1 MRAKRASQ
9 RAAALLCAAAL
20 LVNLISTAWAASAF
34 LRVGSASA
42 VPGETRSVYVS
53 GSNLD
58 KLAGVQGIVSYDNT
72 ALELTGAAM
81 VGAFSALGT
90 VNTETAGQVSFNGAC
105 LDGISGSQNI
115 LRLDFR
121 VRPDAAAGEYL
132 LDILI
137 ENAYNTGLGAVP
149 LNGAP
154 GVFTVTEPQS
164 TTKTLYFYSGS
175 SVSTLHKGEQVSI
188 TACTYGSQGLAAG
201 KLEFRYDAALF
212 TYVAA
217 EPLAALS
224 GAVKSL
230 DASRA
235 GYVSA
240 AFASEEEI
248 PGGELLR
255 LTLEAVADVDA
266 DTSVTFA
273 ASELYDT
280 ALAAMN
286 GVGFTQAL
294 TLRKTEVT
302 PETPALRVTMPAA
315 ARTDETITAVA
326 VLDSG
331 SGLAAA
337 DFCISYDTA
346 LLTCTGVK
354 VSAGME
360 SVDGVCIVTNPNFD
374 GGQVKFTFICEK
386 GFVDE
391 AVLLTMTFQPEKEGT
406 VTLTP
411 AIATSAV
418 GADRQPIAL
427 DMCAAS
433 CEVKDPFFEVTFRDE
448 DGTVLSRQSV
458 RYRAAAVP
466 PDAVKAP
473 DEAHHYELAG
483 WGGDYSSITA
493 DAEFTAR
500 YTAIPH
506 TEVVDKAVE
515 PTCTKAGLTEGKHC
529 SVCGEVLVEQ
539 EVVPAKGHTEVV
551 DKAVEP
557 TCTKTGLTEGKHCS
571 VCGEV
576 LVEQTIVPAKGH
588 SWDSGKITIVPTCT
602 GTGVKTYTC
611 TACAA
616 TRTETVSATGH
627 TVVTVA
633 KVEPTCTQPG
643 RAAGTKCS
651 VCGEVLSGLTE
662 IKATGH
668 TEVIDAAVEPTCT
681 KTGLT
686 EGKHCSVCNKVL
698 VKQTIVPAKGHSWDS
713 GKITIAPTC
722 TGTGVKTYTCTACA
736 ATRTETVSA
745 TGHTVVTVAKVE
757 PTCTQPGRAAGTKC
771 SVCGEV
777 LSGLTEIKATGH
789 TEVIDK
795 AVAPTCTKTG
805 LTEGKH
811 CSVCSAVLVEQKVV
825 PAKGHIEVVD
835 KAVEPTCTETGLT
848 EGKHCSVCG
857 EVQVEQEV
865 VPAKGHTEVIDKAV
879 EPTCTETGL
888 TEGKHCSVCGAVLV
902 EQEIVPAKGHTEV
915 IDKTVKPTC
924 TETGLTEGKHCS
936 VCNKVLVKQ
945 TIVPAK
951 GHRWDGGKITAAP
964 TCTGTGVKTYT
975 CTACAATRTETVS
988 ATGHTVVTV
997 AKVEPTCT
1005 QPGRAAGTKCSV
1017 CGEILSG
1024 LTEIKATGHTEV
1036 IDAAVEPTCTETGLT
1051 EGKHCSVCNAVL
1063 VEQRVVPAKGHT
1075 EVVDKAVEPT
1085 CTETGLAEGKHCS
1098 VCNAVLVEQEVVP
1111 AKGHTEVID
1120 KAVEPTC
1127 TETGLTEGKRCSVCG
1142 EVLVKQEVV
1151 PAKGHTEVI
1160 DKAVEPTCTK
1170 MGLTEGKHCS
1180 VCNAVLV
1187 EQKVVPAKRHTE
1199 VIDKAV
1205 APTCTKTGLT
1215 EGKHCSVCSAVLVEQ
1230 EIVPAK
1236 GHIEVVDKA
1245 VEPTCTKTGLTEG
1258 KHCSVCSAVLVE
1270 QEIVPA
1276 KGHTEVVDKAVEPT
1290 CTETGL
1296 TEGKHCSVCG
1306 EVLVEQ
1312 KVVPAKG
1319 HTEVIDKA
1327 VAPTC
1332 TKTGL
1337 TEGKHCSVCGEV
1349 LVEQEVVPAKGH
1361 TEVVDKAVEPTC
1373 TETGLTEGKHCSVCS
1388 AVLVEQEV
1396 VPAKGHTE
1404 VVDKAV
1410 EPTCTKTGLT
1420 EGKHCSVCG
1429 EVLVEQEV
1437 VPALGFTV
1445 SGSVAG
1451 VTDNAM
1457 VTLLKD
1463 GVVAARGD
1471 VRADGG
1477 FLLSGL
1483 RIGAGTYT
1491 LRVDGGGCVAWEM
1504 PVALSDDSGSANV
1517 ACLLRRIGDVNG
1529 DGTGAED
1536 ALQCTLDLQ
1545 TLYDYLALRQVPGSF
1560 CDSADAARN
1569 ELLVRY
1575 FLRLADV
1582 NEDGQVDIL
1591 DYQRLYL
1598 LARNG

>member
-1 MRAKRASQ
+1 MKAKRASR

-42 VPGETRSVYVS
+42 APGETRSVYVS
-53 GSNLD
+53 GSNLEA
-58 KLAGVQGIVSYDNT
+58 LAGVEGIISYDNT

-121 VRPDAAAGEYL
+121 VRPDAAAGDYL

-137 ENAYNTGLGAVP
+137 ENAYNTGLTTVP
-149 LNGAP
+149 LNGVS

-188 TACTYGSQGLAAG
+188 TARTYGSQGLAAG
-201 KLEFRYDAALF
+201 RLEFRYDAALF
-212 TYVAA
+212 TCVAA

-224 GAVKSL
+224 GAMKSL

-255 LTLEAVADVDA
+255 LTLEAAADVDA
-266 DTSVTFA
+266 DTAVTFA

-286 GVGFTQAL
+286 GVGFTRAL
-294 TLRKTEVT
+294 ALRKAEVT
-302 PETPALRVTMPAA
+302 PEVPALRVTMPAA
-315 ARTDETITAVA
+315 ARTNKTITAVA
-326 VLDSG
+326 TLDSG

-360 SVDGVCIVTNPNFD
+360 SVDGVCIETNPKID
-374 GGQVKFTFICEK
+374 GGQVKFTFICAK
-386 GFVDE
+386 GFADGAELV
-391 AVLLTMTFQPEKEGT
+391 TMTFQPKKEGA

-411 AIATSAV
+411 TITTSAV
-418 GADRQPIAL
+418 GADRRPIAL

-506 TEVVDKAVE
+506 TEA
-515 PTCTKAGLTEGKHC
+515 
-529 SVCGEVLVEQ
+529 
-539 EVVPAKGHTEVV
+539 
-551 DKAVEP
+551 
-557 TCTKTGLTEGKHCS
+557 
-571 VCGEV
+571 
-576 LVEQTIVPAKGH
+576 
-588 SWDSGKITIVPTCT
+588 
-602 GTGVKTYTC
+602 
-611 TACAA
+611 
-616 TRTETVSATGH
+616 
-627 TVVTVA
+627 
-633 KVEPTCTQPG
+633 
-643 RAAGTKCS
+643 
-651 VCGEVLSGLTE
+651 
-662 IKATGH
+662 
-668 TEVIDAAVEPTCT
+668 
-681 KTGLT
+681 
-686 EGKHCSVCNKVL
+686 
-698 VKQTIVPAKGHSWDS
+698 
-713 GKITIAPTC
+713 
-722 TGTGVKTYTCTACA
+722 
-736 ATRTETVSA
+736 
-745 TGHTVVTVAKVE
+745 
-757 PTCTQPGRAAGTKC
+757 
-771 SVCGEV
+771 
-777 LSGLTEIKATGH
+777 
-789 TEVIDK
+789 
-795 AVAPTCTKTG
+795 
-805 LTEGKH
+805 
-811 CSVCSAVLVEQKVV
+811 
-825 PAKGHIEVVD
+825 
-835 KAVEPTCTETGLT
+835 
-848 EGKHCSVCG
+848 
-857 EVQVEQEV
+857 
-865 VPAKGHTEVIDKAV
+865 
-879 EPTCTETGL
+879 
-888 TEGKHCSVCGAVLV
+888 
-902 EQEIVPAKGHTEV
+902 
-915 IDKTVKPTC
+915 
-924 TETGLTEGKHCS
+924 
-936 VCNKVLVKQ
+936 
-945 TIVPAK
+945 
-951 GHRWDGGKITAAP
+951 
-964 TCTGTGVKTYT
+964 
-975 CTACAATRTETVS
+975 
-988 ATGHTVVTV
+988 
-997 AKVEPTCT
+997 
-1005 QPGRAAGTKCSV
+1005 
-1017 CGEILSG
+1017 
-1024 LTEIKATGHTEV
+1024 
-1036 IDAAVEPTCTETGLT
+1036 
-1051 EGKHCSVCNAVL
+1051 
-1063 VEQRVVPAKGHT
+1063 
-1075 EVVDKAVEPT
+1075 
-1085 CTETGLAEGKHCS
+1085 
-1098 VCNAVLVEQEVVP
+1098 
-1111 AKGHTEVID
+1111 
-1120 KAVEPTC
+1120 
-1127 TETGLTEGKRCSVCG
+1127 
-1142 EVLVKQEVV
+1142 
-1151 PAKGHTEVI
+1151 
-1160 DKAVEPTCTK
+1160 
-1170 MGLTEGKHCS
+1170 
-1180 VCNAVLV
+1180 
-1187 EQKVVPAKRHTE
+1187 
-1199 VIDKAV
+1199 
-1205 APTCTKTGLT
+1205 
-1215 EGKHCSVCSAVLVEQ
+1215 
-1230 EIVPAK
+1230 
-1236 GHIEVVDKA
+1236 
-1245 VEPTCTKTGLTEG
+1245 
-1258 KHCSVCSAVLVE
+1258 
-1270 QEIVPA
+1270 
-1276 KGHTEVVDKAVEPT
+1276 
-1290 CTETGL
+1290 
-1296 TEGKHCSVCG
+1296 
-1306 EVLVEQ
+1306 
-1312 KVVPAKG
+1312 
-1319 HTEVIDKA
+1319 
-1327 VAPTC
+1327 
-1332 TKTGL
+1332 
-1337 TEGKHCSVCGEV
+1337 
-1349 LVEQEVVPAKGH
+1349 
-1361 TEVVDKAVEPTC
+1361 VDKAVEPTC

-1388 AVLVEQEV
+1388 AVLV
-1396 VPAKGHTE
+1396 K
-1404 VVDKAV
+1404 
-1410 EPTCTKTGLT
+1410 
-1420 EGKHCSVCG
+1420 
-1429 EVLVEQEV
+1429 QEV

-1451 VTDNAM
+1451 ATDNAM

-1517 ACLLRRIGDVNG
+1517 TCLLLRIGDVNG

>member
-42 VPGETRSVYVS
+42 APGETRSVYVS
-53 GSNLD
+53 GSNLES
-58 KLAGVQGIVSYDNT
+58 LAGVQGIVSYDDT

-121 VRPDAAAGEYL
+121 VRPDAAPGDYL

-137 ENAYNTGLGAVP
+137 ENAYNTGLGTVP
-149 LNGAP
+149 LSGAS
-154 GVFTVTEPQS
+154 GVFTVAEPQS

-175 SVSTLHKGEQVSI
+175 SVPALHKGEQVSI
-188 TACTYGSQGLAAG
+188 TARTYGSQGLAAG

-212 TYVAA
+212 TCVAA
-217 EPLAALS
+217 EPLSALS

-230 DASRA
+230 DTSRA

-315 ARTDETITAVA
+315 ARTNETITAVA
-326 VLDSG
+326 VLDRG

-374 GGQVKFTFICEK
+374 GGRVKFTFICEK
-386 GFVDE
+386 GLVDE

-515 PTCTKAGLTEGKHC
+515 PTCTK
-529 SVCGEVLVEQ
+529 
-539 EVVPAKGHTEVV
+539 
-551 DKAVEP
+551 
-557 TCTKTGLTEGKHCS
+557 
-571 VCGEV
+571 
-576 LVEQTIVPAKGH
+576 
-588 SWDSGKITIVPTCT
+588 
-602 GTGVKTYTC
+602 
-611 TACAA
+611 
-616 TRTETVSATGH
+616 
-627 TVVTVA
+627 
-633 KVEPTCTQPG
+633 
-643 RAAGTKCS
+643 
-651 VCGEVLSGLTE
+651 
-662 IKATGH
+662 
-668 TEVIDAAVEPTCT
+668 
-681 KTGLT
+681 
-686 EGKHCSVCNKVL
+686 
-698 VKQTIVPAKGHSWDS
+698 
-713 GKITIAPTC
+713 
-722 TGTGVKTYTCTACA
+722 
-736 ATRTETVSA
+736 
-745 TGHTVVTVAKVE
+745 
-757 PTCTQPGRAAGTKC
+757 
-771 SVCGEV
+771 
-777 LSGLTEIKATGH
+777 
-789 TEVIDK
+789 
-795 AVAPTCTKTG
+795 TG

-811 CSVCSAVLVEQKVV
+811 CSVCSA
-825 PAKGHIEVVD
+825 
-835 KAVEPTCTETGLT
+835 
-848 EGKHCSVCG
+848 
-857 EVQVEQEV
+857 
-865 VPAKGHTEVIDKAV
+865 
-879 EPTCTETGL
+879 
-888 TEGKHCSVCGAVLV
+888 
-902 EQEIVPAKGHTEV
+902 
-915 IDKTVKPTC
+915 
-924 TETGLTEGKHCS
+924 
-936 VCNKVLVKQ
+936 
-945 TIVPAK
+945 
-951 GHRWDGGKITAAP
+951 
-964 TCTGTGVKTYT
+964 
-975 CTACAATRTETVS
+975 
-988 ATGHTVVTV
+988 
-997 AKVEPTCT
+997 
-1005 QPGRAAGTKCSV
+1005 
-1017 CGEILSG
+1017 
-1024 LTEIKATGHTEV
+1024 
-1036 IDAAVEPTCTETGLT
+1036 
-1051 EGKHCSVCNAVL
+1051 
-1063 VEQRVVPAKGHT
+1063 
-1075 EVVDKAVEPT
+1075 
-1085 CTETGLAEGKHCS
+1085 
-1098 VCNAVLVEQEVVP
+1098 
-1111 AKGHTEVID
+1111 
-1120 KAVEPTC
+1120 
-1127 TETGLTEGKRCSVCG
+1127 
-1142 EVLVKQEVV
+1142 
-1151 PAKGHTEVI
+1151 
-1160 DKAVEPTCTK
+1160 
-1170 MGLTEGKHCS
+1170 
-1180 VCNAVLV
+1180 
-1187 EQKVVPAKRHTE
+1187 
-1199 VIDKAV
+1199 
-1205 APTCTKTGLT
+1205 
-1215 EGKHCSVCSAVLVEQ
+1215 
-1230 EIVPAK
+1230 
-1236 GHIEVVDKA
+1236 
-1245 VEPTCTKTGLTEG
+1245 
-1258 KHCSVCSAVLVE
+1258 
-1270 QEIVPA
+1270 
-1276 KGHTEVVDKAVEPT
+1276 
-1290 CTETGL
+1290 
-1296 TEGKHCSVCG
+1296 
-1306 EVLVEQ
+1306 
-1312 KVVPAKG
+1312 
-1319 HTEVIDKA
+1319 
-1327 VAPTC
+1327 
-1332 TKTGL
+1332 
-1337 TEGKHCSVCGEV
+1337 
-1349 LVEQEVVPAKGH
+1349 
-1361 TEVVDKAVEPTC
+1361 
-1373 TETGLTEGKHCSVCS
+1373 
-1388 AVLVEQEV
+1388 
-1396 VPAKGHTE
+1396 
-1404 VVDKAV
+1404 
-1410 EPTCTKTGLT
+1410 
-1420 EGKHCSVCG
+1420 
-1429 EVLVEQEV
+1429 VLVEQEV

-1517 ACLLRRIGDVNG
+1517 ACLLLRIGDVNG

-1545 TLYDYLALRQVPGSF
+1545 TLYDYLALGQVPGSF

>member
-1 MRAKRASQ
+1 MKAKRASR

-42 VPGETRSVYVS
+42 APGETRSVYVS
-53 GSNLD
+53 GSNLEA
-58 KLAGVQGIVSYDNT
+58 LEGVQGIVSYDDT

-90 VNTETAGQVSFNGAC
+90 VNTETDGQVSFNGAC
-105 LDGISGSQNI
+105 LDGISGSQSI

-121 VRPDAAAGEYL
+121 VKADAAPGDYL

-137 ENAYNTGLGAVP
+137 ENAYNTGLVTVTLSGAS
-149 LNGAP
+149 

-175 SVSTLHKGEQVSI
+175 SVSALHKGEQVSI
-188 TACTYGSQGLAAG
+188 TARTYGSQGLAAG

-212 TYVAA
+212 TCVAA

-224 GAVKSL
+224 GAMKSL
-230 DASRA
+230 DTSRA

-240 AFASEEEI
+240 AFASKEEI

-294 TLRKTEVT
+294 TLRKAEVT
-302 PETPALRVTMPAA
+302 PEVPALRVTMPAA

-326 VLDSG
+326 VLDRG

-346 LLTCTGVK
+346 LLTCTGVE

-360 SVDGVCIVTNPNFD
+360 SVDGVCIVTNPKID
-374 GGQVKFTFICEK
+374 GGQVKFTFICAK
-386 GFVDE
+386 GFADGAELV
-391 AVLLTMTFQPEKEGT
+391 TMTFQPKKEGT

-411 AIATSAV
+411 TVTTSAV
-418 GADRQPIAL
+418 GVDRRPIAL

-433 CEVKDPFFEVTFRDE
+433 CEVKDPFFAVTFRDE

-493 DAEFTAR
+493 DAEFTVR

-506 TEVVDKAVE
+506 TEVVE
-515 PTCTKAGLTEGKHC
+515 
-529 SVCGEVLVEQ
+529 
-539 EVVPAKGHTEVV
+539 
-551 DKAVEP
+551 KAVEP

-571 VCGEV
+571 VCNTV
-576 LVEQTIVPAKGH
+576 LVEQKVVPAK
-588 SWDSGKITIVPTCT
+588 
-602 GTGVKTYTC
+602 
-611 TACAA
+611 
-616 TRTETVSATGH
+616 
-627 TVVTVA
+627 
-633 KVEPTCTQPG
+633 
-643 RAAGTKCS
+643 
-651 VCGEVLSGLTE
+651 
-662 IKATGH
+662 GH
-668 TEVIDAAVEPTCT
+668 TEVIDKAVAPTCTKTGLTEGKHCSVCNAVLVEQRVVPAKGHTEVVDKAVEPTCT
-681 KTGLT
+681 ETGLAEGKHCSVCNAVLVEQEVVKAKGHTEVVDKAVEATCTETGLT

-745 TGHTVVTVAKVE
+745 TGHTAVTVAKVE

-789 TEVIDK
+789 TEVIDA
-795 AVAPTCTKTG
+795 AVEPTCTETG

-825 PAKGHIEVVD
+825 
-835 KAVEPTCTETGLT
+835 KAN
-848 EGKHCSVCG
+848 
-857 EVQVEQEV
+857 
-865 VPAKGHTEVIDKAV
+865 GHT
-879 EPTCTETGL
+879 
-888 TEGKHCSVCGAVLV
+888 
-902 EQEIVPAKGHTEV
+902 
-915 IDKTVKPTC
+915 
-924 TETGLTEGKHCS
+924 
-936 VCNKVLVKQ
+936 
-945 TIVPAK
+945 
-951 GHRWDGGKITAAP
+951 
-964 TCTGTGVKTYT
+964 
-975 CTACAATRTETVS
+975 
-988 ATGHTVVTV
+988 
-997 AKVEPTCT
+997 
-1005 QPGRAAGTKCSV
+1005 
-1017 CGEILSG
+1017 
-1024 LTEIKATGHTEV
+1024 
-1036 IDAAVEPTCTETGLT
+1036 
-1051 EGKHCSVCNAVL
+1051 
-1063 VEQRVVPAKGHT
+1063 
-1075 EVVDKAVEPT
+1075 
-1085 CTETGLAEGKHCS
+1085 
-1098 VCNAVLVEQEVVP
+1098 
-1111 AKGHTEVID
+1111 
-1120 KAVEPTC
+1120 
-1127 TETGLTEGKRCSVCG
+1127 
-1142 EVLVKQEVV
+1142 
-1151 PAKGHTEVI
+1151 
-1160 DKAVEPTCTK
+1160 
-1170 MGLTEGKHCS
+1170 
-1180 VCNAVLV
+1180 
-1187 EQKVVPAKRHTE
+1187 
-1199 VIDKAV
+1199 
-1205 APTCTKTGLT
+1205 
-1215 EGKHCSVCSAVLVEQ
+1215 
-1230 EIVPAK
+1230 
-1236 GHIEVVDKA
+1236 EVVDKA

-1258 KHCSVCSAVLVE
+1258 KHCSVCN
-1270 QEIVPA
+1270 
-1276 KGHTEVVDKAVEPT
+1276 T
-1290 CTETGL
+1290 
-1296 TEGKHCSVCG
+1296 
-1306 EVLVEQ
+1306 VLVEQ

-1337 TEGKHCSVCGEV
+1337 TEGKHCSVCNAV
-1349 LVEQEVVPAKGH
+1349 LVEQKVVPAKGH
-1361 TEVVDKAVEPTC
+1361 TEVIDKAVEPTC
-1373 TETGLTEGKHCSVCS
+1373 TETGLTEGKHCSVCGEVLVEQEIVPDKGHTEVVDKAVGS
-1388 AVLVEQEV
+1388 TCTKTGLTEGKHCSVCSAVLVKQEVVKAKGHTEVIDKAVAPSCTKTGLTEGKHCSVCNAVLVEQEI

-1404 VVDKAV
+1404 VIDKAVEPTCTETGLTEGKHCSVCGEVLVEQEIVPDKGHTEVVDKAVGSTCTKTGLTEGKHCSVCSAVLVKQEVVKAKGHTEVIDKAVAPSCTKTGLTEGKHCSVCNAVLVEQEIVPAKGHNWDSGKITAAPTCTKTGVKTYTCTECNATRTETVSATGHTVVTVAKVEPTCTQPGRAAGTKCSICGEVLSGLTEIKATGHTEVIDAAV

-1429 EVLVEQEV
+1429 AVLVEQEI

-1445 SGSVAG
+1445 SGSVVG

-1517 ACLLRRIGDVNG
+1517 ACLLLRIGDVNG

-1582 NEDGQVDIL
+1582 NEDGQVNIL

>member
-1 MRAKRASQ
+1 MKLKRASQ
-9 RAAALLCAAAL
+9 RVAALLCAAAL

-42 VPGETRSVYVS
+42 APGETRSVYVS
-53 GSNLD
+53 GSNLEA
-58 KLAGVQGIVSYDNT
+58 LAGVEGIVSYDNT

-81 VGAFSALGT
+81 VGAFSTMGT

-137 ENAYNTGLGAVP
+137 ENAYNTGLVTVSLSGAS
-149 LNGAP
+149 

-164 TTKTLYFYSGS
+164 TTETLYFYSGS

-188 TACTYGSQGLAAG
+188 TARTYGSQGLAAG

-212 TYVAA
+212 TCVAA

-224 GAVKSL
+224 GAMKSL
-230 DASRA
+230 DTSRA

-302 PETPALRVTMPAA
+302 PEVPALRVTMPAA
-315 ARTDETITAVA
+315 ARTDEAITAV
-326 VLDSG
+326 VTLDSG

-360 SVDGVCIVTNPNFD
+360 SVDGVCIETNPKID
-374 GGQVKFTFICEK
+374 GGQVKFTFICAK
-386 GFVDE
+386 GFADGAELVT
-391 AVLLTMTFQPEKEGT
+391 VTFQPKKEGA

-411 AIATSAV
+411 TVTTSAV
-418 GADRQPIAL
+418 GADRRPIAL

-483 WGGDYSSITA
+483 WSGDYSSITA

-515 PTCTKAGLTEGKHC
+515 PTCTK
-529 SVCGEVLVEQ
+529 
-539 EVVPAKGHTEVV
+539 
-551 DKAVEP
+551 
-557 TCTKTGLTEGKHCS
+557 
-571 VCGEV
+571 
-576 LVEQTIVPAKGH
+576 
-588 SWDSGKITIVPTCT
+588 
-602 GTGVKTYTC
+602 
-611 TACAA
+611 
-616 TRTETVSATGH
+616 
-627 TVVTVA
+627 
-633 KVEPTCTQPG
+633 
-643 RAAGTKCS
+643 
-651 VCGEVLSGLTE
+651 
-662 IKATGH
+662 
-668 TEVIDAAVEPTCT
+668 
-681 KTGLT
+681 
-686 EGKHCSVCNKVL
+686 
-698 VKQTIVPAKGHSWDS
+698 
-713 GKITIAPTC
+713 
-722 TGTGVKTYTCTACA
+722 
-736 ATRTETVSA
+736 
-745 TGHTVVTVAKVE
+745 
-757 PTCTQPGRAAGTKC
+757 
-771 SVCGEV
+771 
-777 LSGLTEIKATGH
+777 
-789 TEVIDK
+789 
-795 AVAPTCTKTG
+795 
-805 LTEGKH
+805 
-811 CSVCSAVLVEQKVV
+811 
-825 PAKGHIEVVD
+825 
-835 KAVEPTCTETGLT
+835 
-848 EGKHCSVCG
+848 
-857 EVQVEQEV
+857 
-865 VPAKGHTEVIDKAV
+865 
-879 EPTCTETGL
+879 
-888 TEGKHCSVCGAVLV
+888 
-902 EQEIVPAKGHTEV
+902 
-915 IDKTVKPTC
+915 
-924 TETGLTEGKHCS
+924 
-936 VCNKVLVKQ
+936 
-945 TIVPAK
+945 
-951 GHRWDGGKITAAP
+951 
-964 TCTGTGVKTYT
+964 
-975 CTACAATRTETVS
+975 
-988 ATGHTVVTV
+988 
-997 AKVEPTCT
+997 
-1005 QPGRAAGTKCSV
+1005 
-1017 CGEILSG
+1017 
-1024 LTEIKATGHTEV
+1024 
-1036 IDAAVEPTCTETGLT
+1036 
-1051 EGKHCSVCNAVL
+1051 
-1063 VEQRVVPAKGHT
+1063 
-1075 EVVDKAVEPT
+1075 
-1085 CTETGLAEGKHCS
+1085 
-1098 VCNAVLVEQEVVP
+1098 
-1111 AKGHTEVID
+1111 
-1120 KAVEPTC
+1120 
-1127 TETGLTEGKRCSVCG
+1127 
-1142 EVLVKQEVV
+1142 
-1151 PAKGHTEVI
+1151 
-1160 DKAVEPTCTK
+1160 
-1170 MGLTEGKHCS
+1170 
-1180 VCNAVLV
+1180 
-1187 EQKVVPAKRHTE
+1187 
-1199 VIDKAV
+1199 
-1205 APTCTKTGLT
+1205 
-1215 EGKHCSVCSAVLVEQ
+1215 
-1230 EIVPAK
+1230 
-1236 GHIEVVDKA
+1236 
-1245 VEPTCTKTGLTEG
+1245 
-1258 KHCSVCSAVLVE
+1258 
-1270 QEIVPA
+1270 
-1276 KGHTEVVDKAVEPT
+1276 
-1290 CTETGL
+1290 
-1296 TEGKHCSVCG
+1296 
-1306 EVLVEQ
+1306 
-1312 KVVPAKG
+1312 
-1319 HTEVIDKA
+1319 
-1327 VAPTC
+1327 
-1332 TKTGL
+1332 
-1337 TEGKHCSVCGEV
+1337 
-1349 LVEQEVVPAKGH
+1349 
-1361 TEVVDKAVEPTC
+1361 
-1373 TETGLTEGKHCSVCS
+1373 TGLTEGKHCSVCS

-1396 VPAKGHTE
+1396 VKANGHTE

-1410 EPTCTKTGLT
+1410 TPTCTKTGLT
-1420 EGKHCSVCG
+1420 EGKHCSVCSS
-1429 EVLVEQEV
+1429 VLVEQEI

-1491 LRVDGGGCVAWEM
+1491 LRVDSGGCVAWEM

-1517 ACLLRRIGDVNG
+1517 ACLLLRIGDVNG

>member
-1 MRAKRASQ
+1 MKAKRASR

-42 VPGETRSVYVS
+42 APGETRSVYVS
-53 GSNLD
+53 GSNLEA
-58 KLAGVQGIVSYDNT
+58 LAGVESIVSYDNT

-121 VRPDAAAGEYL
+121 VRPDAAAGDYL

-137 ENAYNTGLGAVP
+137 ENAYNTGLTTVP
-149 LNGAP
+149 LNGVS

-188 TACTYGSQGLAAG
+188 TARTYGSQGLAAG

-212 TYVAA
+212 TCVAA

-235 GYVSA
+235 GYVPA

-286 GVGFTQAL
+286 GIGFTQAL

-326 VLDSG
+326 VLDRG

-360 SVDGVCIVTNPNFD
+360 SVDGVYIETNPKID

-386 GFVDE
+386 GFADE

-500 YTAIPH
+500 YTAVPH
-506 TEVVDKAVE
+506 TEVVDKAVAPTCTKTGLTEGKHCSVCSAVLVEQEVVKAKGHTEVIDKAVE
-515 PTCTKAGLTEGKHC
+515 PTCTKTGLTEGKHC

-557 TCTKTGLTEGKHCS
+557 TCTKTGLTEGK
-571 VCGEV
+571 
-576 LVEQTIVPAKGH
+576 
-588 SWDSGKITIVPTCT
+588 
-602 GTGVKTYTC
+602 
-611 TACAA
+611 
-616 TRTETVSATGH
+616 R
-627 TVVTVA
+627 
-633 KVEPTCTQPG
+633 
-643 RAAGTKCS
+643 
-651 VCGEVLSGLTE
+651 
-662 IKATGH
+662 
-668 TEVIDAAVEPTCT
+668 
-681 KTGLT
+681 
-686 EGKHCSVCNKVL
+686 
-698 VKQTIVPAKGHSWDS
+698 
-713 GKITIAPTC
+713 
-722 TGTGVKTYTCTACA
+722 
-736 ATRTETVSA
+736 
-745 TGHTVVTVAKVE
+745 
-757 PTCTQPGRAAGTKC
+757 
-771 SVCGEV
+771 
-777 LSGLTEIKATGH
+777 
-789 TEVIDK
+789 
-795 AVAPTCTKTG
+795 
-805 LTEGKH
+805 
-811 CSVCSAVLVEQKVV
+811 
-825 PAKGHIEVVD
+825 
-835 KAVEPTCTETGLT
+835 
-848 EGKHCSVCG
+848 
-857 EVQVEQEV
+857 
-865 VPAKGHTEVIDKAV
+865 
-879 EPTCTETGL
+879 
-888 TEGKHCSVCGAVLV
+888 
-902 EQEIVPAKGHTEV
+902 
-915 IDKTVKPTC
+915 
-924 TETGLTEGKHCS
+924 
-936 VCNKVLVKQ
+936 
-945 TIVPAK
+945 
-951 GHRWDGGKITAAP
+951 
-964 TCTGTGVKTYT
+964 
-975 CTACAATRTETVS
+975 
-988 ATGHTVVTV
+988 
-997 AKVEPTCT
+997 
-1005 QPGRAAGTKCSV
+1005 
-1017 CGEILSG
+1017 
-1024 LTEIKATGHTEV
+1024 
-1036 IDAAVEPTCTETGLT
+1036 
-1051 EGKHCSVCNAVL
+1051 
-1063 VEQRVVPAKGHT
+1063 
-1075 EVVDKAVEPT
+1075 
-1085 CTETGLAEGKHCS
+1085 
-1098 VCNAVLVEQEVVP
+1098 
-1111 AKGHTEVID
+1111 
-1120 KAVEPTC
+1120 
-1127 TETGLTEGKRCSVCG
+1127 
-1142 EVLVKQEVV
+1142 
-1151 PAKGHTEVI
+1151 
-1160 DKAVEPTCTK
+1160 
-1170 MGLTEGKHCS
+1170 
-1180 VCNAVLV
+1180 
-1187 EQKVVPAKRHTE
+1187 
-1199 VIDKAV
+1199 
-1205 APTCTKTGLT
+1205 
-1215 EGKHCSVCSAVLVEQ
+1215 CSVCSAVLVEQ
-1230 EIVPAK
+1230 EIVPA
-1236 GHIEVVDKA
+1236 
-1245 VEPTCTKTGLTEG
+1245 
-1258 KHCSVCSAVLVE
+1258 
-1270 QEIVPA
+1270 
-1276 KGHTEVVDKAVEPT
+1276 
-1290 CTETGL
+1290 
-1296 TEGKHCSVCG
+1296 
-1306 EVLVEQ
+1306 
-1312 KVVPAKG
+1312 
-1319 HTEVIDKA
+1319 
-1327 VAPTC
+1327 
-1332 TKTGL
+1332 
-1337 TEGKHCSVCGEV
+1337 
-1349 LVEQEVVPAKGH
+1349 
-1361 TEVVDKAVEPTC
+1361 
-1373 TETGLTEGKHCSVCS
+1373 
-1388 AVLVEQEV
+1388 
-1396 VPAKGHTE
+1396 
-1404 VVDKAV
+1404 
-1410 EPTCTKTGLT
+1410 
-1420 EGKHCSVCG
+1420 
-1429 EVLVEQEV
+1429 
-1437 VPALGFTV
+1437 LGFTV

-1451 VTDNAM
+1451 ATDNAM

-1483 RIGAGTYT
+1483 QIGAGTYT

-1517 ACLLRRIGDVNG
+1517 DCLLLRIGDVNG

>member
-1 MRAKRASQ
+1 MRAKRASR

-34 LRVGSASA
+34 LRVGSVSA
-42 VPGETRSVYVS
+42 APGETRSVYVS

-58 KLAGVQGIVSYDNT
+58 KLAGVQGIVSYDSA

-132 LDILI
+132 LGILI
-137 ENAYNTGLGAVP
+137 ENAYNTGLVTVSLSGAS
-149 LNGAP
+149 

-188 TACTYGSQGLAAG
+188 TARTYGSQGLAAG

-212 TYVAA
+212 TCVAA
-217 EPLAALS
+217 EPLTALS

-286 GVGFTQAL
+286 GIGFTQAL

-326 VLDSG
+326 VLDRG

-346 LLTCTGVK
+346 LLTCTGVE

-360 SVDGVCIVTNPNFD
+360 SVDGVCIETNPKID
-374 GGQVKFTFICEK
+374 GGQVKFTFICAK
-386 GFVDE
+386 GFADGAELV
-391 AVLLTMTFQPEKEGT
+391 TMTFQPKKEGV

-411 AIATSAV
+411 TVTTSAV
-418 GADRQPIAL
+418 GADRRPIAL

-433 CEVKDPFFEVTFRDE
+433 CEVKDPFFAVTFRDE

-466 PDAVKAP
+466 PDAVKVP

-515 PTCTKAGLTEGKHC
+515 PTCTETGLTEGKHC

-539 EVVPAKGHTEVV
+539 EVVK
-551 DKAVEP
+551 
-557 TCTKTGLTEGKHCS
+557 
-571 VCGEV
+571 
-576 LVEQTIVPAKGH
+576 
-588 SWDSGKITIVPTCT
+588 
-602 GTGVKTYTC
+602 
-611 TACAA
+611 
-616 TRTETVSATGH
+616 
-627 TVVTVA
+627 
-633 KVEPTCTQPG
+633 
-643 RAAGTKCS
+643 
-651 VCGEVLSGLTE
+651 
-662 IKATGH
+662 
-668 TEVIDAAVEPTCT
+668 
-681 KTGLT
+681 
-686 EGKHCSVCNKVL
+686 
-698 VKQTIVPAKGHSWDS
+698 
-713 GKITIAPTC
+713 
-722 TGTGVKTYTCTACA
+722 
-736 ATRTETVSA
+736 
-745 TGHTVVTVAKVE
+745 
-757 PTCTQPGRAAGTKC
+757 
-771 SVCGEV
+771 
-777 LSGLTEIKATGH
+777 
-789 TEVIDK
+789 
-795 AVAPTCTKTG
+795 
-805 LTEGKH
+805 
-811 CSVCSAVLVEQKVV
+811 
-825 PAKGHIEVVD
+825 
-835 KAVEPTCTETGLT
+835 
-848 EGKHCSVCG
+848 
-857 EVQVEQEV
+857 
-865 VPAKGHTEVIDKAV
+865 
-879 EPTCTETGL
+879 
-888 TEGKHCSVCGAVLV
+888 
-902 EQEIVPAKGHTEV
+902 
-915 IDKTVKPTC
+915 
-924 TETGLTEGKHCS
+924 
-936 VCNKVLVKQ
+936 
-945 TIVPAK
+945 
-951 GHRWDGGKITAAP
+951 
-964 TCTGTGVKTYT
+964 
-975 CTACAATRTETVS
+975 
-988 ATGHTVVTV
+988 
-997 AKVEPTCT
+997 
-1005 QPGRAAGTKCSV
+1005 
-1017 CGEILSG
+1017 
-1024 LTEIKATGHTEV
+1024 
-1036 IDAAVEPTCTETGLT
+1036 
-1051 EGKHCSVCNAVL
+1051 
-1063 VEQRVVPAKGHT
+1063 
-1075 EVVDKAVEPT
+1075 
-1085 CTETGLAEGKHCS
+1085 
-1098 VCNAVLVEQEVVP
+1098 
-1111 AKGHTEVID
+1111 
-1120 KAVEPTC
+1120 
-1127 TETGLTEGKRCSVCG
+1127 
-1142 EVLVKQEVV
+1142 
-1151 PAKGHTEVI
+1151 
-1160 DKAVEPTCTK
+1160 
-1170 MGLTEGKHCS
+1170 
-1180 VCNAVLV
+1180 
-1187 EQKVVPAKRHTE
+1187 
-1199 VIDKAV
+1199 
-1205 APTCTKTGLT
+1205 
-1215 EGKHCSVCSAVLVEQ
+1215 
-1230 EIVPAK
+1230 
-1236 GHIEVVDKA
+1236 
-1245 VEPTCTKTGLTEG
+1245 
-1258 KHCSVCSAVLVE
+1258 
-1270 QEIVPA
+1270 A

-1296 TEGKHCSVCG
+1296 TEGKHCSVCNK
-1306 EVLVEQ
+1306 VLVEQ
-1312 KVVPAKG
+1312 EIVPAKG
-1319 HTEVIDKA
+1319 HTEVIDGA

-1332 TKTGL
+1332 TK
-1337 TEGKHCSVCGEV
+1337 
-1349 LVEQEVVPAKGH
+1349 
-1361 TEVVDKAVEPTC
+1361 
-1373 TETGLTEGKHCSVCS
+1373 TGLTEGKHCSVCS

-1396 VPAKGHTE
+1396 VPA
-1404 VVDKAV
+1404 
-1410 EPTCTKTGLT
+1410 
-1420 EGKHCSVCG
+1420 
-1429 EVLVEQEV
+1429 
-1437 VPALGFTV
+1437 LGFTV
-1445 SGSVAG
+1445 SGSVDGA
-1451 VTDNAM
+1451 TDNAM

-1517 ACLLRRIGDVNG
+1517 ACLLLRIGDVNG
-1529 DGTGAED
+1529 DGAGAED

>member
-1 MRAKRASQ
+1 MKAKRASR

-42 VPGETRSVYVS
+42 APGETRSVYVS

-58 KLAGVQGIVSYDNT
+58 KLAGVQGIVSYDDT

-137 ENAYNTGLGAVP
+137 ENAYNTGLGTVS
-149 LNGAP
+149 LSGES

-188 TACTYGSQGLAAG
+188 TARTYGSQGLAAG

-212 TYVAA
+212 TCVAA
-217 EPLAALS
+217 EPLSALS
-224 GAVKSL
+224 GAMKSL
-230 DASRA
+230 DTSRA

-255 LTLEAVADVDA
+255 LTLEAAADVDA

-326 VLDSG
+326 VLDRG

-360 SVDGVCIVTNPNFD
+360 SVDGVCIETNPNFD
-374 GGQVKFTFICEK
+374 GGQVKFTFICAK
-386 GFVDE
+386 GFADGAELVT
-391 AVLLTMTFQPEKEGT
+391 VTFQPKKEGA

-411 AIATSAV
+411 TVTTSAV
-418 GADRQPIAL
+418 GADRRPIAL

-506 TEVVDKAVE
+506 TEVVE
-515 PTCTKAGLTEGKHC
+515 
-529 SVCGEVLVEQ
+529 
-539 EVVPAKGHTEVV
+539 
-551 DKAVEP
+551 
-557 TCTKTGLTEGKHCS
+557 
-571 VCGEV
+571 
-576 LVEQTIVPAKGH
+576 
-588 SWDSGKITIVPTCT
+588 
-602 GTGVKTYTC
+602 
-611 TACAA
+611 
-616 TRTETVSATGH
+616 
-627 TVVTVA
+627 
-633 KVEPTCTQPG
+633 
-643 RAAGTKCS
+643 
-651 VCGEVLSGLTE
+651 
-662 IKATGH
+662 
-668 TEVIDAAVEPTCT
+668 
-681 KTGLT
+681 
-686 EGKHCSVCNKVL
+686 
-698 VKQTIVPAKGHSWDS
+698 
-713 GKITIAPTC
+713 
-722 TGTGVKTYTCTACA
+722 
-736 ATRTETVSA
+736 
-745 TGHTVVTVAKVE
+745 
-757 PTCTQPGRAAGTKC
+757 
-771 SVCGEV
+771 
-777 LSGLTEIKATGH
+777 
-789 TEVIDK
+789 
-795 AVAPTCTKTG
+795 
-805 LTEGKH
+805 
-811 CSVCSAVLVEQKVV
+811 
-825 PAKGHIEVVD
+825 
-835 KAVEPTCTETGLT
+835 
-848 EGKHCSVCG
+848 
-857 EVQVEQEV
+857 
-865 VPAKGHTEVIDKAV
+865 
-879 EPTCTETGL
+879 
-888 TEGKHCSVCGAVLV
+888 
-902 EQEIVPAKGHTEV
+902 
-915 IDKTVKPTC
+915 
-924 TETGLTEGKHCS
+924 
-936 VCNKVLVKQ
+936 
-945 TIVPAK
+945 
-951 GHRWDGGKITAAP
+951 
-964 TCTGTGVKTYT
+964 
-975 CTACAATRTETVS
+975 
-988 ATGHTVVTV
+988 
-997 AKVEPTCT
+997 
-1005 QPGRAAGTKCSV
+1005 
-1017 CGEILSG
+1017 
-1024 LTEIKATGHTEV
+1024 
-1036 IDAAVEPTCTETGLT
+1036 
-1051 EGKHCSVCNAVL
+1051 
-1063 VEQRVVPAKGHT
+1063 
-1075 EVVDKAVEPT
+1075 
-1085 CTETGLAEGKHCS
+1085 
-1098 VCNAVLVEQEVVP
+1098 
-1111 AKGHTEVID
+1111 
-1120 KAVEPTC
+1120 
-1127 TETGLTEGKRCSVCG
+1127 
-1142 EVLVKQEVV
+1142 
-1151 PAKGHTEVI
+1151 
-1160 DKAVEPTCTK
+1160 
-1170 MGLTEGKHCS
+1170 
-1180 VCNAVLV
+1180 
-1187 EQKVVPAKRHTE
+1187 
-1199 VIDKAV
+1199 
-1205 APTCTKTGLT
+1205 
-1215 EGKHCSVCSAVLVEQ
+1215 
-1230 EIVPAK
+1230 
-1236 GHIEVVDKA
+1236 
-1245 VEPTCTKTGLTEG
+1245 
-1258 KHCSVCSAVLVE
+1258 
-1270 QEIVPA
+1270 
-1276 KGHTEVVDKAVEPT
+1276 
-1290 CTETGL
+1290 
-1296 TEGKHCSVCG
+1296 
-1306 EVLVEQ
+1306 
-1312 KVVPAKG
+1312 
-1319 HTEVIDKA
+1319 
-1327 VAPTC
+1327 
-1332 TKTGL
+1332 
-1337 TEGKHCSVCGEV
+1337 
-1349 LVEQEVVPAKGH
+1349 
-1361 TEVVDKAVEPTC
+1361 
-1373 TETGLTEGKHCSVCS
+1373 
-1388 AVLVEQEV
+1388 
-1396 VPAKGHTE
+1396 
-1404 VVDKAV
+1404 KAV

-1517 ACLLRRIGDVNG
+1517 ACLLLRIGDVNG

-1569 ELLVRY
+1569 ELLVQY

>member
-1 MRAKRASQ
+1 MRAKRASR

-42 VPGETRSVYVS
+42 APGETRSVYVS
-53 GSNLD
+53 GSNLEA
-58 KLAGVQGIVSYDNT
+58 LAGVQGIVSYDDT

-105 LDGISGSQNI
+105 LDGISGSQSI

-121 VRPDAAAGEYL
+121 VKADAAPGDYL
-132 LDILI
+132 LNILI
-137 ENAYNTGLGAVP
+137 ENAYNTDRATVTLSGAS
-149 LNGAP
+149 

-164 TTKTLYFYSGS
+164 TTETLYFYSGS

-188 TACTYGSQGLAAG
+188 TARTYGSQGLAAG

-212 TYVAA
+212 TCVAA

-230 DASRA
+230 DTSRA

-240 AFASEEEI
+240 AFASKEEI

-286 GVGFTQAL
+286 GIGFTQAL

-302 PETPALRVTMPAA
+302 LETPALRVTMPAA

-326 VLDSG
+326 VLDRG

-360 SVDGVCIVTNPNFD
+360 SVDGVYIETNPHTD
-374 GGQVKFTFICEK
+374 GGQVKFTFICAK
-386 GFVDE
+386 GFADE

-411 AIATSAV
+411 TVTTSAV
-418 GADRQPIAL
+418 GADRRPIAL

-506 TEVVDKAVE
+506 TEVVDKAVA
-515 PTCTKAGLTEGKHC
+515 PTCTETGLTEGKHC
-529 SVCGEVLVEQ
+529 SVCNAVLVEQ
-539 EVVPAKGHTEVV
+539 EVVKAKGHTEVI

-576 LVEQTIVPAKGH
+576 LVEQ
-588 SWDSGKITIVPTCT
+588 
-602 GTGVKTYTC
+602 
-611 TACAA
+611 
-616 TRTETVSATGH
+616 
-627 TVVTVA
+627 
-633 KVEPTCTQPG
+633 
-643 RAAGTKCS
+643 
-651 VCGEVLSGLTE
+651 
-662 IKATGH
+662 
-668 TEVIDAAVEPTCT
+668 
-681 KTGLT
+681 
-686 EGKHCSVCNKVL
+686 
-698 VKQTIVPAKGHSWDS
+698 
-713 GKITIAPTC
+713 
-722 TGTGVKTYTCTACA
+722 
-736 ATRTETVSA
+736 
-745 TGHTVVTVAKVE
+745 
-757 PTCTQPGRAAGTKC
+757 
-771 SVCGEV
+771 
-777 LSGLTEIKATGH
+777 
-789 TEVIDK
+789 
-795 AVAPTCTKTG
+795 
-805 LTEGKH
+805 
-811 CSVCSAVLVEQKVV
+811 
-825 PAKGHIEVVD
+825 EVV
-835 KAVEPTCTETGLT
+835 K
-848 EGKHCSVCG
+848 
-857 EVQVEQEV
+857 
-865 VPAKGHTEVIDKAV
+865 AKGHTEVID
-879 EPTCTETGL
+879 G
-888 TEGKHCSVCGAVLV
+888 
-902 EQEIVPAKGHTEV
+902 
-915 IDKTVKPTC
+915 
-924 TETGLTEGKHCS
+924 
-936 VCNKVLVKQ
+936 
-945 TIVPAK
+945 
-951 GHRWDGGKITAAP
+951 
-964 TCTGTGVKTYT
+964 
-975 CTACAATRTETVS
+975 
-988 ATGHTVVTV
+988 
-997 AKVEPTCT
+997 
-1005 QPGRAAGTKCSV
+1005 
-1017 CGEILSG
+1017 
-1024 LTEIKATGHTEV
+1024 
-1036 IDAAVEPTCTETGLT
+1036 
-1051 EGKHCSVCNAVL
+1051 
-1063 VEQRVVPAKGHT
+1063 
-1075 EVVDKAVEPT
+1075 
-1085 CTETGLAEGKHCS
+1085 
-1098 VCNAVLVEQEVVP
+1098 
-1111 AKGHTEVID
+1111 
-1120 KAVEPTC
+1120 
-1127 TETGLTEGKRCSVCG
+1127 
-1142 EVLVKQEVV
+1142 
-1151 PAKGHTEVI
+1151 
-1160 DKAVEPTCTK
+1160 
-1170 MGLTEGKHCS
+1170 
-1180 VCNAVLV
+1180 
-1187 EQKVVPAKRHTE
+1187 
-1199 VIDKAV
+1199 
-1205 APTCTKTGLT
+1205 
-1215 EGKHCSVCSAVLVEQ
+1215 
-1230 EIVPAK
+1230 
-1236 GHIEVVDKA
+1236 
-1245 VEPTCTKTGLTEG
+1245 
-1258 KHCSVCSAVLVE
+1258 
-1270 QEIVPA
+1270 
-1276 KGHTEVVDKAVEPT
+1276 
-1290 CTETGL
+1290 
-1296 TEGKHCSVCG
+1296 
-1306 EVLVEQ
+1306 
-1312 KVVPAKG
+1312 
-1319 HTEVIDKA
+1319 
-1327 VAPTC
+1327 
-1332 TKTGL
+1332 
-1337 TEGKHCSVCGEV
+1337 
-1349 LVEQEVVPAKGH
+1349 
-1361 TEVVDKAVEPTC
+1361 
-1373 TETGLTEGKHCSVCS
+1373 
-1388 AVLVEQEV
+1388 
-1396 VPAKGHTE
+1396 
-1404 VVDKAV
+1404 AV

-1517 ACLLRRIGDVNG
+1517 ACLLLRIGDVNG

>member
-1 MRAKRASQ
+1 MKAKRASR

-42 VPGETRSVYVS
+42 APGETRSVYVS
-53 GSNLD
+53 GSNLEA
-58 KLAGVQGIVSYDNT
+58 LAGVQGIVSYDSA

-121 VRPDAAAGEYL
+121 VRPDAAAGDYL

-137 ENAYNTGLGAVP
+137 ENAYNTGLTTVP
-149 LNGAP
+149 LNGVS

-188 TACTYGSQGLAAG
+188 TARTYGSQGLAAG

-212 TYVAA
+212 TCVAA
-217 EPLAALS
+217 EPLSALS
-224 GAVKSL
+224 GAMKSL
-230 DASRA
+230 DTSRA

-255 LTLEAVADVDA
+255 LTLEAAADVDA

-326 VLDSG
+326 VLDRG

-360 SVDGVCIVTNPNFD
+360 SVDGVCIETNPKID
-374 GGQVKFTFICEK
+374 GGQVKFTFICAK
-386 GFVDE
+386 GFADE
-391 AVLLTMTFQPEKEGT
+391 AELVTMTFQPKKEGAA
-406 VTLTP
+406 TLTP
-411 AIATSAV
+411 TVTTSAV

-433 CEVKDPFFEVTFRDE
+433 CEVKDPFFAVTFRDE

-483 WGGDYSSITA
+483 WSGDYSSITA

-506 TEVVDKAVE
+506 TEVV
-515 PTCTKAGLTEGKHC
+515 
-529 SVCGEVLVEQ
+529 
-539 EVVPAKGHTEVV
+539 
-551 DKAVEP
+551 
-557 TCTKTGLTEGKHCS
+557 
-571 VCGEV
+571 
-576 LVEQTIVPAKGH
+576 
-588 SWDSGKITIVPTCT
+588 
-602 GTGVKTYTC
+602 
-611 TACAA
+611 
-616 TRTETVSATGH
+616 
-627 TVVTVA
+627 
-633 KVEPTCTQPG
+633 
-643 RAAGTKCS
+643 
-651 VCGEVLSGLTE
+651 
-662 IKATGH
+662 
-668 TEVIDAAVEPTCT
+668 
-681 KTGLT
+681 
-686 EGKHCSVCNKVL
+686 
-698 VKQTIVPAKGHSWDS
+698 
-713 GKITIAPTC
+713 
-722 TGTGVKTYTCTACA
+722 
-736 ATRTETVSA
+736 
-745 TGHTVVTVAKVE
+745 
-757 PTCTQPGRAAGTKC
+757 
-771 SVCGEV
+771 
-777 LSGLTEIKATGH
+777 
-789 TEVIDK
+789 DK

-825 PAKGHIEVVD
+825 PA
-835 KAVEPTCTETGLT
+835 
-848 EGKHCSVCG
+848 
-857 EVQVEQEV
+857 
-865 VPAKGHTEVIDKAV
+865 
-879 EPTCTETGL
+879 
-888 TEGKHCSVCGAVLV
+888 
-902 EQEIVPAKGHTEV
+902 
-915 IDKTVKPTC
+915 
-924 TETGLTEGKHCS
+924 
-936 VCNKVLVKQ
+936 
-945 TIVPAK
+945 
-951 GHRWDGGKITAAP
+951 
-964 TCTGTGVKTYT
+964 
-975 CTACAATRTETVS
+975 
-988 ATGHTVVTV
+988 
-997 AKVEPTCT
+997 
-1005 QPGRAAGTKCSV
+1005 
-1017 CGEILSG
+1017 
-1024 LTEIKATGHTEV
+1024 
-1036 IDAAVEPTCTETGLT
+1036 
-1051 EGKHCSVCNAVL
+1051 
-1063 VEQRVVPAKGHT
+1063 
-1075 EVVDKAVEPT
+1075 
-1085 CTETGLAEGKHCS
+1085 
-1098 VCNAVLVEQEVVP
+1098 
-1111 AKGHTEVID
+1111 
-1120 KAVEPTC
+1120 
-1127 TETGLTEGKRCSVCG
+1127 
-1142 EVLVKQEVV
+1142 
-1151 PAKGHTEVI
+1151 
-1160 DKAVEPTCTK
+1160 
-1170 MGLTEGKHCS
+1170 
-1180 VCNAVLV
+1180 
-1187 EQKVVPAKRHTE
+1187 
-1199 VIDKAV
+1199 
-1205 APTCTKTGLT
+1205 
-1215 EGKHCSVCSAVLVEQ
+1215 
-1230 EIVPAK
+1230 
-1236 GHIEVVDKA
+1236 
-1245 VEPTCTKTGLTEG
+1245 
-1258 KHCSVCSAVLVE
+1258 
-1270 QEIVPA
+1270 
-1276 KGHTEVVDKAVEPT
+1276 
-1290 CTETGL
+1290 
-1296 TEGKHCSVCG
+1296 
-1306 EVLVEQ
+1306 
-1312 KVVPAKG
+1312 
-1319 HTEVIDKA
+1319 
-1327 VAPTC
+1327 
-1332 TKTGL
+1332 
-1337 TEGKHCSVCGEV
+1337 
-1349 LVEQEVVPAKGH
+1349 
-1361 TEVVDKAVEPTC
+1361 
-1373 TETGLTEGKHCSVCS
+1373 
-1388 AVLVEQEV
+1388 
-1396 VPAKGHTE
+1396 
-1404 VVDKAV
+1404 
-1410 EPTCTKTGLT
+1410 
-1420 EGKHCSVCG
+1420 
-1429 EVLVEQEV
+1429 
-1437 VPALGFTV
+1437 LGFTV
-1445 SGSVAG
+1445 SGSVDGA
-1451 VTDNAM
+1451 TDNTM

-1517 ACLLRRIGDVNG
+1517 ACLLLRIGDVNG

>member
-1 MRAKRASQ
+1 MKAKRASQ

-42 VPGETRSVYVS
+42 APGETRSVYVS
-53 GSNLD
+53 GSNLEA
-58 KLAGVQGIVSYDNT
+58 LAGVEGIISYDNT

-132 LDILI
+132 LGILI
-137 ENAYNTGLGAVP
+137 ENAYNTGLTTVP
-149 LNGAP
+149 LNGVS
-154 GVFTVTEPQS
+154 GVFTVTEPQT

-188 TACTYGSQGLAAG
+188 TARTYGSQGLVAG

-212 TYVAA
+212 TCVAA
-217 EPLAALS
+217 EPLSALS

-230 DASRA
+230 DISRA

-248 PGGELLR
+248 HGGELLR

-326 VLDSG
+326 VLDRG

-337 DFCISYDTA
+337 DFCVSYDTA

-360 SVDGVCIVTNPNFD
+360 SVDGVCIETNPHTD
-374 GGQVKFTFICEK
+374 GGQVKFTFICAK
-386 GFVDE
+386 GFADGAELV
-391 AVLLTMTFQPEKEGT
+391 TMTFQPKKEGV

-411 AIATSAV
+411 TVTTSAV
-418 GADRQPIAL
+418 GADRRPIAL

-448 DGTVLSRQSV
+448 GGTVLSRQSV

-515 PTCTKAGLTEGKHC
+515 PTCTETGLTEGKHC
-529 SVCGEVLVEQ
+529 SVCSAVLVEQ
-539 EVVPAKGHTEVV
+539 EVVPAKGHTE
-551 DKAVEP
+551 AV
-557 TCTKTGLTEGKHCS
+557 
-571 VCGEV
+571 
-576 LVEQTIVPAKGH
+576 
-588 SWDSGKITIVPTCT
+588 
-602 GTGVKTYTC
+602 
-611 TACAA
+611 
-616 TRTETVSATGH
+616 
-627 TVVTVA
+627 
-633 KVEPTCTQPG
+633 
-643 RAAGTKCS
+643 
-651 VCGEVLSGLTE
+651 
-662 IKATGH
+662 
-668 TEVIDAAVEPTCT
+668 
-681 KTGLT
+681 
-686 EGKHCSVCNKVL
+686 
-698 VKQTIVPAKGHSWDS
+698 
-713 GKITIAPTC
+713 
-722 TGTGVKTYTCTACA
+722 
-736 ATRTETVSA
+736 
-745 TGHTVVTVAKVE
+745 
-757 PTCTQPGRAAGTKC
+757 
-771 SVCGEV
+771 
-777 LSGLTEIKATGH
+777 
-789 TEVIDK
+789 DK

-811 CSVCSAVLVEQKVV
+811 CSVC
-825 PAKGHIEVVD
+825 
-835 KAVEPTCTETGLT
+835 
-848 EGKHCSVCG
+848 G
-857 EVQVEQEV
+857 EVLMEQEV

-888 TEGKHCSVCGAVLV
+888 TEGKHCSVCGEVLV
-902 EQEIVPAKGHTEV
+902 EQEI
-915 IDKTVKPTC
+915 
-924 TETGLTEGKHCS
+924 
-936 VCNKVLVKQ
+936 
-945 TIVPAK
+945 
-951 GHRWDGGKITAAP
+951 
-964 TCTGTGVKTYT
+964 
-975 CTACAATRTETVS
+975 
-988 ATGHTVVTV
+988 
-997 AKVEPTCT
+997 
-1005 QPGRAAGTKCSV
+1005 
-1017 CGEILSG
+1017 
-1024 LTEIKATGHTEV
+1024 
-1036 IDAAVEPTCTETGLT
+1036 
-1051 EGKHCSVCNAVL
+1051 
-1063 VEQRVVPAKGHT
+1063 
-1075 EVVDKAVEPT
+1075 
-1085 CTETGLAEGKHCS
+1085 
-1098 VCNAVLVEQEVVP
+1098 
-1111 AKGHTEVID
+1111 
-1120 KAVEPTC
+1120 
-1127 TETGLTEGKRCSVCG
+1127 
-1142 EVLVKQEVV
+1142 
-1151 PAKGHTEVI
+1151 
-1160 DKAVEPTCTK
+1160 
-1170 MGLTEGKHCS
+1170 
-1180 VCNAVLV
+1180 
-1187 EQKVVPAKRHTE
+1187 
-1199 VIDKAV
+1199 
-1205 APTCTKTGLT
+1205 
-1215 EGKHCSVCSAVLVEQ
+1215 
-1230 EIVPAK
+1230 
-1236 GHIEVVDKA
+1236 
-1245 VEPTCTKTGLTEG
+1245 
-1258 KHCSVCSAVLVE
+1258 
-1270 QEIVPA
+1270 
-1276 KGHTEVVDKAVEPT
+1276 
-1290 CTETGL
+1290 
-1296 TEGKHCSVCG
+1296 
-1306 EVLVEQ
+1306 
-1312 KVVPAKG
+1312 
-1319 HTEVIDKA
+1319 
-1327 VAPTC
+1327 
-1332 TKTGL
+1332 
-1337 TEGKHCSVCGEV
+1337 
-1349 LVEQEVVPAKGH
+1349 
-1361 TEVVDKAVEPTC
+1361 
-1373 TETGLTEGKHCSVCS
+1373 
-1388 AVLVEQEV
+1388 
-1396 VPAKGHTE
+1396 
-1404 VVDKAV
+1404 
-1410 EPTCTKTGLT
+1410 
-1420 EGKHCSVCG
+1420 
-1429 EVLVEQEV
+1429 

-1451 VTDNAM
+1451 ATDNAM

-1471 VRADGG
+1471 VRADGV

-1504 PVALSDDSGSANV
+1504 PVALSDDSSSANV
-1517 ACLLRRIGDVNG
+1517 ACLLLRIGDVNG

-1545 TLYDYLALRQVPGSF
+1545 TLYDYLALGQVPGSF
-1560 CDSADAARN
+1560 RDSADAARN

>member
-1 MRAKRASQ
+1 MKAKRASR

-20 LVNLISTAWAASAF
+20 LVNLISTAWAASVF

-42 VPGETRSVYVS
+42 APGETRSVYVS

-137 ENAYNTGLGAVP
+137 ENAYNTGLDTVS
-149 LNGAP
+149 LSGAP

-175 SVSTLHKGEQVSI
+175 SVSTLHKGEQVNI
-188 TACTYGSQGLAAG
+188 TARTYGSQGLAAG

-212 TYVAA
+212 TCVAA
-217 EPLAALS
+217 EPLSALS

-230 DASRA
+230 DTSRA

-240 AFASEEEI
+240 AFASKEEI

-286 GVGFTQAL
+286 GIGFTQAL
-294 TLRKTEVT
+294 TLRRAEVT

-315 ARTDETITAVA
+315 ARTNETITAVA
-326 VLDSG
+326 TLDSG

-360 SVDGVCIVTNPNFD
+360 SVDGVCIETNPKID
-374 GGQVKFTFICEK
+374 GGQVKFTFICAK
-386 GFVDE
+386 GFADGAELV
-391 AVLLTMTFQPEKEGT
+391 TMTFQPKKEGA

-411 AIATSAV
+411 TITTSAV
-418 GADRQPIAL
+418 GADRRPIAL

-506 TEVVDKAVE
+506 TEAVDKAVE
-515 PTCTKAGLTEGKHC
+515 PTCTETGLTEGKHC
-529 SVCGEVLVEQ
+529 SVCNAVLVKQ
-539 EVVPAKGHTEVV
+539 EIVPAKGHTEVV

-571 VCGEV
+571 VC
-576 LVEQTIVPAKGH
+576 
-588 SWDSGKITIVPTCT
+588 
-602 GTGVKTYTC
+602 
-611 TACAA
+611 
-616 TRTETVSATGH
+616 SA
-627 TVVTVA
+627 
-633 KVEPTCTQPG
+633 
-643 RAAGTKCS
+643 
-651 VCGEVLSGLTE
+651 
-662 IKATGH
+662 
-668 TEVIDAAVEPTCT
+668 
-681 KTGLT
+681 
-686 EGKHCSVCNKVL
+686 
-698 VKQTIVPAKGHSWDS
+698 
-713 GKITIAPTC
+713 
-722 TGTGVKTYTCTACA
+722 
-736 ATRTETVSA
+736 
-745 TGHTVVTVAKVE
+745 
-757 PTCTQPGRAAGTKC
+757 
-771 SVCGEV
+771 
-777 LSGLTEIKATGH
+777 
-789 TEVIDK
+789 
-795 AVAPTCTKTG
+795 
-805 LTEGKH
+805 
-811 CSVCSAVLVEQKVV
+811 
-825 PAKGHIEVVD
+825 
-835 KAVEPTCTETGLT
+835 
-848 EGKHCSVCG
+848 
-857 EVQVEQEV
+857 
-865 VPAKGHTEVIDKAV
+865 
-879 EPTCTETGL
+879 
-888 TEGKHCSVCGAVLV
+888 
-902 EQEIVPAKGHTEV
+902 
-915 IDKTVKPTC
+915 
-924 TETGLTEGKHCS
+924 
-936 VCNKVLVKQ
+936 
-945 TIVPAK
+945 
-951 GHRWDGGKITAAP
+951 
-964 TCTGTGVKTYT
+964 
-975 CTACAATRTETVS
+975 
-988 ATGHTVVTV
+988 
-997 AKVEPTCT
+997 
-1005 QPGRAAGTKCSV
+1005 
-1017 CGEILSG
+1017 
-1024 LTEIKATGHTEV
+1024 
-1036 IDAAVEPTCTETGLT
+1036 
-1051 EGKHCSVCNAVL
+1051 
-1063 VEQRVVPAKGHT
+1063 
-1075 EVVDKAVEPT
+1075 
-1085 CTETGLAEGKHCS
+1085 
-1098 VCNAVLVEQEVVP
+1098 
-1111 AKGHTEVID
+1111 
-1120 KAVEPTC
+1120 
-1127 TETGLTEGKRCSVCG
+1127 
-1142 EVLVKQEVV
+1142 
-1151 PAKGHTEVI
+1151 
-1160 DKAVEPTCTK
+1160 
-1170 MGLTEGKHCS
+1170 
-1180 VCNAVLV
+1180 
-1187 EQKVVPAKRHTE
+1187 
-1199 VIDKAV
+1199 
-1205 APTCTKTGLT
+1205 
-1215 EGKHCSVCSAVLVEQ
+1215 
-1230 EIVPAK
+1230 
-1236 GHIEVVDKA
+1236 
-1245 VEPTCTKTGLTEG
+1245 
-1258 KHCSVCSAVLVE
+1258 
-1270 QEIVPA
+1270 
-1276 KGHTEVVDKAVEPT
+1276 
-1290 CTETGL
+1290 
-1296 TEGKHCSVCG
+1296 
-1306 EVLVEQ
+1306 
-1312 KVVPAKG
+1312 
-1319 HTEVIDKA
+1319 
-1327 VAPTC
+1327 
-1332 TKTGL
+1332 
-1337 TEGKHCSVCGEV
+1337 
-1349 LVEQEVVPAKGH
+1349 
-1361 TEVVDKAVEPTC
+1361 
-1373 TETGLTEGKHCSVCS
+1373 
-1388 AVLVEQEV
+1388 
-1396 VPAKGHTE
+1396 
-1404 VVDKAV
+1404 
-1410 EPTCTKTGLT
+1410 
-1420 EGKHCSVCG
+1420 
-1429 EVLVEQEV
+1429 VLVEQEV

-1471 VRADGG
+1471 VRADGS

-1517 ACLLRRIGDVNG
+1517 DCLLLRTGDVNG
-1529 DGTGAED
+1529 DGTGAEN
-1536 ALQCTLDLQ
+1536 ALQCALDLQ
-1545 TLYDYLALRQVPGSF
+1545 ALYDYLALGQVPGSF

>member
-1 MRAKRASQ
+1 MRAKRASR

-42 VPGETRSVYVS
+42 APGETRSVYVS
-53 GSNLD
+53 GSNLEA
-58 KLAGVQGIVSYDNT
+58 LAGVEGIVSYDNT

-105 LDGISGSQNI
+105 LDGISGSQSI

-132 LDILI
+132 LGILI
-137 ENAYNTGLGAVP
+137 ENAYNTGLGTVS
-149 LNGAP
+149 LSGAP
-154 GVFTVTEPQS
+154 GVFTVTEPQT

-188 TACTYGSQGLAAG
+188 TARTYGSQGLAAG

-212 TYVAA
+212 TCVAA

-230 DASRA
+230 DTSRA

-280 ALAAMN
+280 ALVAMN
-286 GVGFTQAL
+286 GVGFTRTLA
-294 TLRKTEVT
+294 LRKAEVT
-302 PETPALRVTMPAA
+302 PEVPALRVTMPAA

-326 VLDSG
+326 TLDSG

-360 SVDGVCIVTNPNFD
+360 SVDGVCIVTNPKID

-386 GFVDE
+386 GFADE

-411 AIATSAV
+411 TVTTSAV
-418 GADRQPIAL
+418 GADRKPIAL

-448 DGTVLSRQSV
+448 DGTVLSWQSV

-506 TEVVDKAVE
+506 TEAVDKAVE
-515 PTCTKAGLTEGKHC
+515 PTCTKTGLIEGKHCSVCNKVLVKQEIVPAKGHTEVVDKAVAPTCTKTGLTEGKHC
-529 SVCGEVLVEQ
+529 SVCNKVLVKQ
-539 EVVPAKGHTEVV
+539 KAVPAKGHTEVV
-551 DKAVEP
+551 DKAVEPTCTETGLTEGKHCSVCSAVLVEQEVVKANGHTEVVDKAVAP

-576 LVEQTIVPAKGH
+576 LVEQEVVKAKGH
-588 SWDSGKITIVPTCT
+588 
-602 GTGVKTYTC
+602 
-611 TACAA
+611 
-616 TRTETVSATGH
+616 TEVIDKA
-627 TVVTVA
+627 
-633 KVEPTCTQPG
+633 VEPTCTETG
-643 RAAGTKCS
+643 LTEGKHCS
-651 VCGEVLSGLTE
+651 VCSAVLVEQEVVPA
-662 IKATGH
+662 KGH

-686 EGKHCSVCNKVL
+686 EGKHCSVCNAVL
-698 VKQTIVPAKGHSWDS
+698 VKQEVVKAYGHTEVVDKAMEPTCTKTGLTEGKHCSVCGEVLVEQEVVKAKGHSWDG

-811 CSVCSAVLVEQKVV
+811 CSGCSAVLVEQEVV
-825 PAKGHIEVVD
+825 PAKGHTEVID
-835 KAVEPTCTETGLT
+835 KAVAPTCTKTGLTEGKRCSVCGEVLVEQEVVKAKGHTEVIDKAVAPTCTETGLT
-848 EGKHCSVCG
+848 EGKHCSVCNT
-857 EVQVEQEV
+857 VLVEQKV

-888 TEGKHCSVCGAVLV
+888 TEGKHCSVC
-902 EQEIVPAKGHTEV
+902 
-915 IDKTVKPTC
+915 
-924 TETGLTEGKHCS
+924 
-936 VCNKVLVKQ
+936 
-945 TIVPAK
+945 
-951 GHRWDGGKITAAP
+951 
-964 TCTGTGVKTYT
+964 
-975 CTACAATRTETVS
+975 
-988 ATGHTVVTV
+988 
-997 AKVEPTCT
+997 
-1005 QPGRAAGTKCSV
+1005 
-1017 CGEILSG
+1017 
-1024 LTEIKATGHTEV
+1024 
-1036 IDAAVEPTCTETGLT
+1036 
-1051 EGKHCSVCNAVL
+1051 
-1063 VEQRVVPAKGHT
+1063 
-1075 EVVDKAVEPT
+1075 
-1085 CTETGLAEGKHCS
+1085 
-1098 VCNAVLVEQEVVP
+1098 
-1111 AKGHTEVID
+1111 
-1120 KAVEPTC
+1120 
-1127 TETGLTEGKRCSVCG
+1127 
-1142 EVLVKQEVV
+1142 
-1151 PAKGHTEVI
+1151 
-1160 DKAVEPTCTK
+1160 
-1170 MGLTEGKHCS
+1170 
-1180 VCNAVLV
+1180 
-1187 EQKVVPAKRHTE
+1187 
-1199 VIDKAV
+1199 
-1205 APTCTKTGLT
+1205 
-1215 EGKHCSVCSAVLVEQ
+1215 SAVLV
-1230 EIVPAK
+1230 K
-1236 GHIEVVDKA
+1236 
-1245 VEPTCTKTGLTEG
+1245 
-1258 KHCSVCSAVLVE
+1258 
-1270 QEIVPA
+1270 
-1276 KGHTEVVDKAVEPT
+1276 
-1290 CTETGL
+1290 
-1296 TEGKHCSVCG
+1296 
-1306 EVLVEQ
+1306 
-1312 KVVPAKG
+1312 
-1319 HTEVIDKA
+1319 
-1327 VAPTC
+1327 
-1332 TKTGL
+1332 
-1337 TEGKHCSVCGEV
+1337 
-1349 LVEQEVVPAKGH
+1349 QEVVPAKGH
-1361 TEVVDKAVEPTC
+1361 TEVVDKAV
-1373 TETGLTEGKHCSVCS
+1373 
-1388 AVLVEQEV
+1388 A
-1396 VPAKGHTE
+1396 
-1404 VVDKAV
+1404 
-1410 EPTCTKTGLT
+1410 PTCTKTGLT

-1445 SGSVAG
+1445 SGSVDGA
-1451 VTDNAM
+1451 TDNAM

>member
-34 LRVGSASA
+34 LQVGSASA
-42 VPGETRSVYVS
+42 APGETRSVYVS
-53 GSNLD
+53 GSNLEA
-58 KLAGVQGIVSYDNT
+58 LAGVQGIVSYDDT

-90 VNTETAGQVSFNGAC
+90 VNTETAGQVSFNGTC

-137 ENAYNTGLGAVP
+137 ENAYNTGLVTVP
-149 LNGAP
+149 LSGAS
-154 GVFTVTEPQS
+154 GVFAVTEPQS

-188 TACTYGSQGLAAG
+188 TARTYGSQGLAAG

-212 TYVAA
+212 TCVAA

-230 DASRA
+230 DTSRA

-286 GVGFTQAL
+286 GIGFTRTL

-326 VLDSG
+326 VLDRG

-360 SVDGVCIVTNPNFD
+360 SVDGVYIETNPHTD
-374 GGQVKFTFICEK
+374 GGQVKFTFICAK
-386 GFVDE
+386 GFADGAELV
-391 AVLLTMTFQPEKEGT
+391 TMTFQPKKEGA

-411 AIATSAV
+411 TVTTSAV
-418 GADRQPIAL
+418 GADRRPIAL

-433 CEVKDPFFEVTFRDE
+433 CEVKDPFFAVTFRDE

-483 WGGDYSSITA
+483 WSGDYSSITA
-493 DAEFTAR
+493 DAEFTAQ
-500 YTAIPH
+500 YTA
-506 TEVVDKAVE
+506 
-515 PTCTKAGLTEGKHC
+515 
-529 SVCGEVLVEQ
+529 
-539 EVVPAKGHTEVV
+539 VP
-551 DKAVEP
+551 
-557 TCTKTGLTEGKHCS
+557 
-571 VCGEV
+571 
-576 LVEQTIVPAKGH
+576 
-588 SWDSGKITIVPTCT
+588 
-602 GTGVKTYTC
+602 
-611 TACAA
+611 
-616 TRTETVSATGH
+616 
-627 TVVTVA
+627 
-633 KVEPTCTQPG
+633 
-643 RAAGTKCS
+643 
-651 VCGEVLSGLTE
+651 
-662 IKATGH
+662 
-668 TEVIDAAVEPTCT
+668 
-681 KTGLT
+681 
-686 EGKHCSVCNKVL
+686 
-698 VKQTIVPAKGHSWDS
+698 
-713 GKITIAPTC
+713 
-722 TGTGVKTYTCTACA
+722 
-736 ATRTETVSA
+736 
-745 TGHTVVTVAKVE
+745 
-757 PTCTQPGRAAGTKC
+757 
-771 SVCGEV
+771 
-777 LSGLTEIKATGH
+777 H

-795 AVAPTCTKTG
+795 AVAPTCT
-805 LTEGKH
+805 E
-811 CSVCSAVLVEQKVV
+811 
-825 PAKGHIEVVD
+825 
-835 KAVEPTCTETGLT
+835 
-848 EGKHCSVCG
+848 
-857 EVQVEQEV
+857 
-865 VPAKGHTEVIDKAV
+865 
-879 EPTCTETGL
+879 
-888 TEGKHCSVCGAVLV
+888 
-902 EQEIVPAKGHTEV
+902 
-915 IDKTVKPTC
+915 
-924 TETGLTEGKHCS
+924 
-936 VCNKVLVKQ
+936 
-945 TIVPAK
+945 
-951 GHRWDGGKITAAP
+951 
-964 TCTGTGVKTYT
+964 
-975 CTACAATRTETVS
+975 
-988 ATGHTVVTV
+988 
-997 AKVEPTCT
+997 
-1005 QPGRAAGTKCSV
+1005 
-1017 CGEILSG
+1017 
-1024 LTEIKATGHTEV
+1024 
-1036 IDAAVEPTCTETGLT
+1036 
-1051 EGKHCSVCNAVL
+1051 
-1063 VEQRVVPAKGHT
+1063 
-1075 EVVDKAVEPT
+1075 
-1085 CTETGLAEGKHCS
+1085 
-1098 VCNAVLVEQEVVP
+1098 
-1111 AKGHTEVID
+1111 
-1120 KAVEPTC
+1120 
-1127 TETGLTEGKRCSVCG
+1127 
-1142 EVLVKQEVV
+1142 
-1151 PAKGHTEVI
+1151 
-1160 DKAVEPTCTK
+1160 
-1170 MGLTEGKHCS
+1170 
-1180 VCNAVLV
+1180 
-1187 EQKVVPAKRHTE
+1187 
-1199 VIDKAV
+1199 
-1205 APTCTKTGLT
+1205 
-1215 EGKHCSVCSAVLVEQ
+1215 
-1230 EIVPAK
+1230 
-1236 GHIEVVDKA
+1236 
-1245 VEPTCTKTGLTEG
+1245 
-1258 KHCSVCSAVLVE
+1258 
-1270 QEIVPA
+1270 
-1276 KGHTEVVDKAVEPT
+1276 
-1290 CTETGL
+1290 
-1296 TEGKHCSVCG
+1296 
-1306 EVLVEQ
+1306 
-1312 KVVPAKG
+1312 
-1319 HTEVIDKA
+1319 
-1327 VAPTC
+1327 
-1332 TKTGL
+1332 
-1337 TEGKHCSVCGEV
+1337 
-1349 LVEQEVVPAKGH
+1349 
-1361 TEVVDKAVEPTC
+1361 
-1373 TETGLTEGKHCSVCS
+1373 
-1388 AVLVEQEV
+1388 
-1396 VPAKGHTE
+1396 
-1404 VVDKAV
+1404 
-1410 EPTCTKTGLT
+1410 TGLT

-1517 ACLLRRIGDVNG
+1517 ACLLLRIGDVNG

-1598 LARNG
+1598 LVRNG

>member
-1 MRAKRASQ
+1 MRAKRASR

-42 VPGETRSVYVS
+42 APGETRSVYVS
-53 GSNLD
+53 GSNLEA
-58 KLAGVQGIVSYDNT
+58 LAGVEGIVSYDDT

-90 VNTETAGQVSFNGAC
+90 VNAETAGQVSFNGAC
-105 LDGISGSQNI
+105 LDGISGSQSI

-121 VRPDAAAGEYL
+121 VRPDAAAGDYL

-137 ENAYNTGLGAVP
+137 ENAYNTGLVAVP
-149 LNGAP
+149 LSGAS

-188 TACTYGSQGLAAG
+188 TARTYGSQGLAAG

-212 TYVAA
+212 TCVAA
-217 EPLAALS
+217 EPLSALS
-224 GAVKSL
+224 GAMKSL

-255 LTLEAVADVDA
+255 LTLEAAADVDA

-286 GVGFTQAL
+286 GVGFTRTLA
-294 TLRKTEVT
+294 LRKAEVT
-302 PETPALRVTMPAA
+302 PEVPALRVTMPAA
-315 ARTDETITAVA
+315 ARTDETITAV
-326 VLDSG
+326 VTLDSG

-360 SVDGVCIVTNPNFD
+360 SVDGVCIETNPHTD
-374 GGQVKFTFICEK
+374 GGQVKFTFICAK
-386 GFVDE
+386 GFADGAELVT
-391 AVLLTMTFQPEKEGT
+391 VTFQPKKEGA

-411 AIATSAV
+411 TIATSAV
-418 GADRQPIAL
+418 GADRRPIAL

-448 DGTVLSRQSV
+448 GGAVLSRQSV

-466 PDAVKAP
+466 PDALKAP

-515 PTCTKAGLTEGKHC
+515 PTCTK
-529 SVCGEVLVEQ
+529 
-539 EVVPAKGHTEVV
+539 
-551 DKAVEP
+551 
-557 TCTKTGLTEGKHCS
+557 
-571 VCGEV
+571 
-576 LVEQTIVPAKGH
+576 
-588 SWDSGKITIVPTCT
+588 
-602 GTGVKTYTC
+602 
-611 TACAA
+611 
-616 TRTETVSATGH
+616 
-627 TVVTVA
+627 
-633 KVEPTCTQPG
+633 
-643 RAAGTKCS
+643 
-651 VCGEVLSGLTE
+651 
-662 IKATGH
+662 
-668 TEVIDAAVEPTCT
+668 
-681 KTGLT
+681 TGLT
-686 EGKHCSVCNKVL
+686 EGKHCSVCNAVL
-698 VKQTIVPAKGHSWDS
+698 VEQEVVKAK
-713 GKITIAPTC
+713 
-722 TGTGVKTYTCTACA
+722 
-736 ATRTETVSA
+736 
-745 TGHTVVTVAKVE
+745 
-757 PTCTQPGRAAGTKC
+757 
-771 SVCGEV
+771 
-777 LSGLTEIKATGH
+777 GH

-795 AVAPTCTKTG
+795 AVGPTCTKTG

-825 PAKGHIEVVD
+825 PAKGH
-835 KAVEPTCTETGLT
+835 
-848 EGKHCSVCG
+848 
-857 EVQVEQEV
+857 
-865 VPAKGHTEVIDKAV
+865 
-879 EPTCTETGL
+879 
-888 TEGKHCSVCGAVLV
+888 
-902 EQEIVPAKGHTEV
+902 
-915 IDKTVKPTC
+915 
-924 TETGLTEGKHCS
+924 
-936 VCNKVLVKQ
+936 
-945 TIVPAK
+945 
-951 GHRWDGGKITAAP
+951 
-964 TCTGTGVKTYT
+964 
-975 CTACAATRTETVS
+975 
-988 ATGHTVVTV
+988 
-997 AKVEPTCT
+997 
-1005 QPGRAAGTKCSV
+1005 
-1017 CGEILSG
+1017 
-1024 LTEIKATGHTEV
+1024 
-1036 IDAAVEPTCTETGLT
+1036 
-1051 EGKHCSVCNAVL
+1051 
-1063 VEQRVVPAKGHT
+1063 T

-1085 CTETGLAEGKHCS
+1085 CT
-1098 VCNAVLVEQEVVP
+1098 
-1111 AKGHTEVID
+1111 
-1120 KAVEPTC
+1120 KA
-1127 TETGLTEGKRCSVCG
+1127 
-1142 EVLVKQEVV
+1142 
-1151 PAKGHTEVI
+1151 
-1160 DKAVEPTCTK
+1160 
-1170 MGLTEGKHCS
+1170 
-1180 VCNAVLV
+1180 
-1187 EQKVVPAKRHTE
+1187 
-1199 VIDKAV
+1199 
-1205 APTCTKTGLT
+1205 GLT
-1215 EGKHCSVCSAVLVEQ
+1215 EGKHCSVCSAVLV
-1230 EIVPAK
+1230 K
-1236 GHIEVVDKA
+1236 
-1245 VEPTCTKTGLTEG
+1245 
-1258 KHCSVCSAVLVE
+1258 
-1270 QEIVPA
+1270 
-1276 KGHTEVVDKAVEPT
+1276 
-1290 CTETGL
+1290 
-1296 TEGKHCSVCG
+1296 
-1306 EVLVEQ
+1306 
-1312 KVVPAKG
+1312 
-1319 HTEVIDKA
+1319 
-1327 VAPTC
+1327 
-1332 TKTGL
+1332 
-1337 TEGKHCSVCGEV
+1337 
-1349 LVEQEVVPAKGH
+1349 
-1361 TEVVDKAVEPTC
+1361 
-1373 TETGLTEGKHCSVCS
+1373 
-1388 AVLVEQEV
+1388 
-1396 VPAKGHTE
+1396 
-1404 VVDKAV
+1404 
-1410 EPTCTKTGLT
+1410 
-1420 EGKHCSVCG
+1420 
-1429 EVLVEQEV
+1429 QEV

-1451 VTDNAM
+1451 ATDNAM

-1517 ACLLRRIGDVNG
+1517 ACLLLRIGDVNG

-1545 TLYDYLALRQVPGSF
+1545 TLYDYLALGQVPGSF

>member
-1 MRAKRASQ
+1 MKAKRASQ

-42 VPGETRSVYVS
+42 APGETRSVYVS

-58 KLAGVQGIVSYDNT
+58 KLAGVQGIVSYDSA

-90 VNTETAGQVSFNGAC
+90 VNAETAGQVSFNGAC
-105 LDGISGSQNI
+105 LDGISGSQSI

-121 VRPDAAAGEYL
+121 VKADAAAGDYL

-137 ENAYNTGLGAVP
+137 ENAYNTGLTAVP
-149 LNGAP
+149 LNGVS

-188 TACTYGSQGLAAG
+188 TARTYGSQGLAAG

-212 TYVAA
+212 TCVAA

-255 LTLEAVADVDA
+255 LTLEAAADVDA

-315 ARTDETITAVA
+315 ARTDETITVVA
-326 VLDSG
+326 VLDRG

-360 SVDGVCIVTNPNFD
+360 SADSVYIETNPHTD
-374 GGQVKFTFICEK
+374 GGQVKFTFICAK
-386 GFVDE
+386 GFADGAELV
-391 AVLLTMTFQPEKEGT
+391 TMTFQPKKEGA

-411 AIATSAV
+411 TVTTSAV
-418 GADRQPIAL
+418 GADRRPIAL

-433 CEVKDPFFEVTFRDE
+433 CEVKDPFFAVTFRDE

-515 PTCTKAGLTEGKHC
+515 PTCTETGLTEGKHCSVCGEVLMEQKVVPAKGHRWDGGKITAAPTCTKTGVKTYTCTECAATKTETVSATGHTAVAVAKVEPTCTQPGRAAGTKCSVCGEVLSGLTEIKATGHTEVIDKAVEPTCTETGMTEGKHCSVCSAVLVEQKVVPAKGHTEVVDKAVEPTCTKTGLTEGKHC

-571 VCGEV
+571 VC
-576 LVEQTIVPAKGH
+576 
-588 SWDSGKITIVPTCT
+588 
-602 GTGVKTYTC
+602 
-611 TACAA
+611 
-616 TRTETVSATGH
+616 SA
-627 TVVTVA
+627 
-633 KVEPTCTQPG
+633 
-643 RAAGTKCS
+643 
-651 VCGEVLSGLTE
+651 
-662 IKATGH
+662 
-668 TEVIDAAVEPTCT
+668 
-681 KTGLT
+681 
-686 EGKHCSVCNKVL
+686 VL
-698 VKQTIVPAKGHSWDS
+698 VKQEVVPAK
-713 GKITIAPTC
+713 
-722 TGTGVKTYTCTACA
+722 
-736 ATRTETVSA
+736 E
-745 TGHTVVTVAKVE
+745 
-757 PTCTQPGRAAGTKC
+757 
-771 SVCGEV
+771 
-777 LSGLTEIKATGH
+777 H

-795 AVAPTCTKTG
+795 AVEPTCTKTG

-811 CSVCSAVLVEQKVV
+811 CSVCSAVLVEQ
-825 PAKGHIEVVD
+825 EVV
-835 KAVEPTCTETGLT
+835 K
-848 EGKHCSVCG
+848 
-857 EVQVEQEV
+857 
-865 VPAKGHTEVIDKAV
+865 AKGHTEVIDKAV

-888 TEGKHCSVCGAVLV
+888 TEGKHCSVCSAVLV

-915 IDKTVKPTC
+915 
-924 TETGLTEGKHCS
+924 
-936 VCNKVLVKQ
+936 
-945 TIVPAK
+945 
-951 GHRWDGGKITAAP
+951 
-964 TCTGTGVKTYT
+964 
-975 CTACAATRTETVS
+975 
-988 ATGHTVVTV
+988 
-997 AKVEPTCT
+997 
-1005 QPGRAAGTKCSV
+1005 
-1017 CGEILSG
+1017 
-1024 LTEIKATGHTEV
+1024 
-1036 IDAAVEPTCTETGLT
+1036 
-1051 EGKHCSVCNAVL
+1051 
-1063 VEQRVVPAKGHT
+1063 
-1075 EVVDKAVEPT
+1075 VDKAV
-1085 CTETGLAEGKHCS
+1085 A
-1098 VCNAVLVEQEVVP
+1098 
-1111 AKGHTEVID
+1111 
-1120 KAVEPTC
+1120 
-1127 TETGLTEGKRCSVCG
+1127 
-1142 EVLVKQEVV
+1142 
-1151 PAKGHTEVI
+1151 
-1160 DKAVEPTCTK
+1160 
-1170 MGLTEGKHCS
+1170 
-1180 VCNAVLV
+1180 
-1187 EQKVVPAKRHTE
+1187 
-1199 VIDKAV
+1199 
-1205 APTCTKTGLT
+1205 
-1215 EGKHCSVCSAVLVEQ
+1215 
-1230 EIVPAK
+1230 
-1236 GHIEVVDKA
+1236 
-1245 VEPTCTKTGLTEG
+1245 PTCTKTGLTEG

-1276 KGHTEVVDKAVEPT
+1276 KGHTEVVDKA
-1290 CTETGL
+1290 
-1296 TEGKHCSVCG
+1296 
-1306 EVLVEQ
+1306 
-1312 KVVPAKG
+1312 A
-1319 HTEVIDKA
+1319 
-1327 VAPTC
+1327 
-1332 TKTGL
+1332 
-1337 TEGKHCSVCGEV
+1337 
-1349 LVEQEVVPAKGH
+1349 
-1361 TEVVDKAVEPTC
+1361 EPTC

-1396 VPAKGHTE
+1396 VKAKGHTE
-1404 VVDKAV
+1404 VIDGAVAPTCTKTGLTEGKHCSVCSAVLVEQEVVKAKGHTEAIDKAV

-1429 EVLVEQEV
+1429 EVLVEQEI

-1517 ACLLRRIGDVNG
+1517 DCLLRRIGDVNG

-1569 ELLVRY
+1569 EQLVRY

>member
-1 MRAKRASQ
+1 MRAKRASR

-42 VPGETRSVYVS
+42 APGETRSVYVS
-53 GSNLD
+53 GSNLEA
-58 KLAGVQGIVSYDNT
+58 LAGVQGIVSYDDT

-121 VRPDAAAGEYL
+121 VKADAAAREYL

-137 ENAYNTGLGAVP
+137 ENAYNTGLVTVSLSGAS
-149 LNGAP
+149 

-188 TACTYGSQGLAAG
+188 TARTYGSQGLAAG

-212 TYVAA
+212 TCVAA
-217 EPLAALS
+217 EPLSALS

-286 GVGFTQAL
+286 GIGFTQAL

-302 PETPALRVTMPAA
+302 PEVPALRVTMPAA
-315 ARTDETITAVA
+315 ARTDETITAV
-326 VLDSG
+326 VTLDSG

-346 LLTCTGVK
+346 LLTCTGVE
-354 VSAGME
+354 VNAGTE
-360 SVDGVCIVTNPNFD
+360 SVGGVYIVTNPKID
-374 GGQVKFTFICEK
+374 GGQVKFTFICAK
-386 GFVDE
+386 GFADE

-418 GADRQPIAL
+418 DADRRPIAL

-448 DGTVLSRQSV
+448 NGEVLSQQSV
-458 RYRAAAVP
+458 RYRTAATP

-515 PTCTKAGLTEGKHC
+515 PTCTE
-529 SVCGEVLVEQ
+529 
-539 EVVPAKGHTEVV
+539 
-551 DKAVEP
+551 
-557 TCTKTGLTEGKHCS
+557 
-571 VCGEV
+571 
-576 LVEQTIVPAKGH
+576 
-588 SWDSGKITIVPTCT
+588 
-602 GTGVKTYTC
+602 
-611 TACAA
+611 
-616 TRTETVSATGH
+616 
-627 TVVTVA
+627 
-633 KVEPTCTQPG
+633 
-643 RAAGTKCS
+643 
-651 VCGEVLSGLTE
+651 
-662 IKATGH
+662 
-668 TEVIDAAVEPTCT
+668 
-681 KTGLT
+681 
-686 EGKHCSVCNKVL
+686 
-698 VKQTIVPAKGHSWDS
+698 
-713 GKITIAPTC
+713 
-722 TGTGVKTYTCTACA
+722 
-736 ATRTETVSA
+736 
-745 TGHTVVTVAKVE
+745 
-757 PTCTQPGRAAGTKC
+757 
-771 SVCGEV
+771 
-777 LSGLTEIKATGH
+777 
-789 TEVIDK
+789 
-795 AVAPTCTKTG
+795 
-805 LTEGKH
+805 
-811 CSVCSAVLVEQKVV
+811 
-825 PAKGHIEVVD
+825 
-835 KAVEPTCTETGLT
+835 
-848 EGKHCSVCG
+848 
-857 EVQVEQEV
+857 
-865 VPAKGHTEVIDKAV
+865 
-879 EPTCTETGL
+879 
-888 TEGKHCSVCGAVLV
+888 
-902 EQEIVPAKGHTEV
+902 
-915 IDKTVKPTC
+915 
-924 TETGLTEGKHCS
+924 
-936 VCNKVLVKQ
+936 
-945 TIVPAK
+945 
-951 GHRWDGGKITAAP
+951 
-964 TCTGTGVKTYT
+964 
-975 CTACAATRTETVS
+975 
-988 ATGHTVVTV
+988 
-997 AKVEPTCT
+997 
-1005 QPGRAAGTKCSV
+1005 
-1017 CGEILSG
+1017 
-1024 LTEIKATGHTEV
+1024 
-1036 IDAAVEPTCTETGLT
+1036 
-1051 EGKHCSVCNAVL
+1051 
-1063 VEQRVVPAKGHT
+1063 
-1075 EVVDKAVEPT
+1075 
-1085 CTETGLAEGKHCS
+1085 
-1098 VCNAVLVEQEVVP
+1098 
-1111 AKGHTEVID
+1111 
-1120 KAVEPTC
+1120 
-1127 TETGLTEGKRCSVCG
+1127 
-1142 EVLVKQEVV
+1142 
-1151 PAKGHTEVI
+1151 
-1160 DKAVEPTCTK
+1160 
-1170 MGLTEGKHCS
+1170 
-1180 VCNAVLV
+1180 
-1187 EQKVVPAKRHTE
+1187 
-1199 VIDKAV
+1199 
-1205 APTCTKTGLT
+1205 
-1215 EGKHCSVCSAVLVEQ
+1215 
-1230 EIVPAK
+1230 
-1236 GHIEVVDKA
+1236 
-1245 VEPTCTKTGLTEG
+1245 
-1258 KHCSVCSAVLVE
+1258 
-1270 QEIVPA
+1270 
-1276 KGHTEVVDKAVEPT
+1276 
-1290 CTETGL
+1290 
-1296 TEGKHCSVCG
+1296 
-1306 EVLVEQ
+1306 
-1312 KVVPAKG
+1312 
-1319 HTEVIDKA
+1319 
-1327 VAPTC
+1327 
-1332 TKTGL
+1332 
-1337 TEGKHCSVCGEV
+1337 
-1349 LVEQEVVPAKGH
+1349 
-1361 TEVVDKAVEPTC
+1361 
-1373 TETGLTEGKHCSVCS
+1373 
-1388 AVLVEQEV
+1388 
-1396 VPAKGHTE
+1396 
-1404 VVDKAV
+1404 
-1410 EPTCTKTGLT
+1410 TGLT

-1445 SGSVAG
+1445 SGSVVG

-1517 ACLLRRIGDVNG
+1517 DCLLRRIGDVNG

-1545 TLYDYLALRQVPGSF
+1545 ALYDYLALGQVPGSF
-1560 CDSADAARN
+1560 CDSTDGARN

>member
-1 MRAKRASQ
+1 MRAKRASR

-42 VPGETRSVYVS
+42 APGETRSVYVS
-53 GSNLD
+53 GSNLEA
-58 KLAGVQGIVSYDNT
+58 LAGVEGIVSYDNT

-132 LDILI
+132 LGILI
-137 ENAYNTGLGAVP
+137 ENAYNTGLGTVP
-149 LNGAP
+149 LSGAS

-188 TACTYGSQGLAAG
+188 TARTYGSQGLAAG

-212 TYVAA
+212 TCVAA
-217 EPLAALS
+217 EPLSALS
-224 GAVKSL
+224 GAMKSL

-255 LTLEAVADVDA
+255 LTLEAAADVDA

-286 GVGFTQAL
+286 GIGFTRTLA
-294 TLRKTEVT
+294 LRKAEVT
-302 PETPALRVTMPAA
+302 PEVPALRVTMPAA
-315 ARTDETITAVA
+315 ARTDETITAV
-326 VLDSG
+326 VTLDSG

-360 SVDGVCIVTNPNFD
+360 SVDGVCIETNPHTD
-374 GGQVKFTFICEK
+374 GGQVKFTFICAK
-386 GFVDE
+386 GFADGAELVT
-391 AVLLTMTFQPEKEGT
+391 VTFQPKKEGA

-411 AIATSAV
+411 TIATSAV
-418 GADRQPIAL
+418 GADRRPIAL

-448 DGTVLSRQSV
+448 GGAVLSRQSV

-515 PTCTKAGLTEGKHC
+515 PTCTK
-529 SVCGEVLVEQ
+529 
-539 EVVPAKGHTEVV
+539 
-551 DKAVEP
+551 
-557 TCTKTGLTEGKHCS
+557 
-571 VCGEV
+571 
-576 LVEQTIVPAKGH
+576 
-588 SWDSGKITIVPTCT
+588 
-602 GTGVKTYTC
+602 
-611 TACAA
+611 
-616 TRTETVSATGH
+616 
-627 TVVTVA
+627 
-633 KVEPTCTQPG
+633 
-643 RAAGTKCS
+643 
-651 VCGEVLSGLTE
+651 
-662 IKATGH
+662 
-668 TEVIDAAVEPTCT
+668 
-681 KTGLT
+681 TGLT
-686 EGKHCSVCNKVL
+686 EGKHCSVCNAVL
-698 VKQTIVPAKGHSWDS
+698 VEQEVVKAK
-713 GKITIAPTC
+713 
-722 TGTGVKTYTCTACA
+722 
-736 ATRTETVSA
+736 
-745 TGHTVVTVAKVE
+745 
-757 PTCTQPGRAAGTKC
+757 
-771 SVCGEV
+771 
-777 LSGLTEIKATGH
+777 GH

-795 AVAPTCTKTG
+795 AVGPTCTKTG

-825 PAKGHIEVVD
+825 PAKGH
-835 KAVEPTCTETGLT
+835 
-848 EGKHCSVCG
+848 
-857 EVQVEQEV
+857 
-865 VPAKGHTEVIDKAV
+865 
-879 EPTCTETGL
+879 
-888 TEGKHCSVCGAVLV
+888 
-902 EQEIVPAKGHTEV
+902 
-915 IDKTVKPTC
+915 
-924 TETGLTEGKHCS
+924 
-936 VCNKVLVKQ
+936 
-945 TIVPAK
+945 
-951 GHRWDGGKITAAP
+951 
-964 TCTGTGVKTYT
+964 
-975 CTACAATRTETVS
+975 
-988 ATGHTVVTV
+988 
-997 AKVEPTCT
+997 
-1005 QPGRAAGTKCSV
+1005 
-1017 CGEILSG
+1017 
-1024 LTEIKATGHTEV
+1024 
-1036 IDAAVEPTCTETGLT
+1036 
-1051 EGKHCSVCNAVL
+1051 
-1063 VEQRVVPAKGHT
+1063 T

-1085 CTETGLAEGKHCS
+1085 CT
-1098 VCNAVLVEQEVVP
+1098 
-1111 AKGHTEVID
+1111 
-1120 KAVEPTC
+1120 KA
-1127 TETGLTEGKRCSVCG
+1127 
-1142 EVLVKQEVV
+1142 
-1151 PAKGHTEVI
+1151 
-1160 DKAVEPTCTK
+1160 
-1170 MGLTEGKHCS
+1170 
-1180 VCNAVLV
+1180 
-1187 EQKVVPAKRHTE
+1187 
-1199 VIDKAV
+1199 
-1205 APTCTKTGLT
+1205 GLT
-1215 EGKHCSVCSAVLVEQ
+1215 EGKHCSVCSAVLV
-1230 EIVPAK
+1230 K
-1236 GHIEVVDKA
+1236 
-1245 VEPTCTKTGLTEG
+1245 
-1258 KHCSVCSAVLVE
+1258 
-1270 QEIVPA
+1270 
-1276 KGHTEVVDKAVEPT
+1276 
-1290 CTETGL
+1290 
-1296 TEGKHCSVCG
+1296 
-1306 EVLVEQ
+1306 
-1312 KVVPAKG
+1312 
-1319 HTEVIDKA
+1319 
-1327 VAPTC
+1327 
-1332 TKTGL
+1332 
-1337 TEGKHCSVCGEV
+1337 
-1349 LVEQEVVPAKGH
+1349 
-1361 TEVVDKAVEPTC
+1361 
-1373 TETGLTEGKHCSVCS
+1373 
-1388 AVLVEQEV
+1388 
-1396 VPAKGHTE
+1396 
-1404 VVDKAV
+1404 
-1410 EPTCTKTGLT
+1410 
-1420 EGKHCSVCG
+1420 
-1429 EVLVEQEV
+1429 QEV

-1451 VTDNAM
+1451 ATDNAM

-1517 ACLLRRIGDVNG
+1517 ACLLLRIGDVNG

-1545 TLYDYLALRQVPGSF
+1545 TLYDYLALRQVPGLF

>member
-1 MRAKRASQ
+1 MRAKRASR

-42 VPGETRSVYVS
+42 APGETRSVYVS

-58 KLAGVQGIVSYDNT
+58 KLAGVQGIVSYDSA

-132 LDILI
+132 LGILI
-137 ENAYNTGLGAVP
+137 ENAYNTGLVTVSLSGAS
-149 LNGAP
+149 

-188 TACTYGSQGLAAG
+188 TARTYGSQGLAAG

-212 TYVAA
+212 TCVAA
-217 EPLAALS
+217 EPLTALS

-286 GVGFTQAL
+286 GIGFTQAL

-326 VLDSG
+326 VLDRG

-346 LLTCTGVK
+346 LLTCTGVE

-360 SVDGVCIVTNPNFD
+360 SVDGVCIETNPKID
-374 GGQVKFTFICEK
+374 GGQVKFTFICAK
-386 GFVDE
+386 GFADGAELV
-391 AVLLTMTFQPEKEGT
+391 TMTFQPKKEGV

-411 AIATSAV
+411 TVTTSAV
-418 GADRQPIAL
+418 GADRRPIAL

-433 CEVKDPFFEVTFRDE
+433 CEVKDPFFAVTFRDE

-466 PDAVKAP
+466 PDAVKVP

-515 PTCTKAGLTEGKHC
+515 PTCTETGLTEGKHC

-539 EVVPAKGHTEVV
+539 EVVK
-551 DKAVEP
+551 
-557 TCTKTGLTEGKHCS
+557 
-571 VCGEV
+571 
-576 LVEQTIVPAKGH
+576 
-588 SWDSGKITIVPTCT
+588 
-602 GTGVKTYTC
+602 
-611 TACAA
+611 
-616 TRTETVSATGH
+616 
-627 TVVTVA
+627 
-633 KVEPTCTQPG
+633 
-643 RAAGTKCS
+643 
-651 VCGEVLSGLTE
+651 
-662 IKATGH
+662 
-668 TEVIDAAVEPTCT
+668 
-681 KTGLT
+681 
-686 EGKHCSVCNKVL
+686 
-698 VKQTIVPAKGHSWDS
+698 
-713 GKITIAPTC
+713 
-722 TGTGVKTYTCTACA
+722 
-736 ATRTETVSA
+736 
-745 TGHTVVTVAKVE
+745 
-757 PTCTQPGRAAGTKC
+757 
-771 SVCGEV
+771 
-777 LSGLTEIKATGH
+777 
-789 TEVIDK
+789 
-795 AVAPTCTKTG
+795 
-805 LTEGKH
+805 
-811 CSVCSAVLVEQKVV
+811 
-825 PAKGHIEVVD
+825 
-835 KAVEPTCTETGLT
+835 
-848 EGKHCSVCG
+848 
-857 EVQVEQEV
+857 
-865 VPAKGHTEVIDKAV
+865 
-879 EPTCTETGL
+879 
-888 TEGKHCSVCGAVLV
+888 
-902 EQEIVPAKGHTEV
+902 
-915 IDKTVKPTC
+915 
-924 TETGLTEGKHCS
+924 
-936 VCNKVLVKQ
+936 
-945 TIVPAK
+945 
-951 GHRWDGGKITAAP
+951 
-964 TCTGTGVKTYT
+964 
-975 CTACAATRTETVS
+975 
-988 ATGHTVVTV
+988 
-997 AKVEPTCT
+997 
-1005 QPGRAAGTKCSV
+1005 
-1017 CGEILSG
+1017 
-1024 LTEIKATGHTEV
+1024 
-1036 IDAAVEPTCTETGLT
+1036 
-1051 EGKHCSVCNAVL
+1051 
-1063 VEQRVVPAKGHT
+1063 
-1075 EVVDKAVEPT
+1075 
-1085 CTETGLAEGKHCS
+1085 
-1098 VCNAVLVEQEVVP
+1098 
-1111 AKGHTEVID
+1111 
-1120 KAVEPTC
+1120 
-1127 TETGLTEGKRCSVCG
+1127 
-1142 EVLVKQEVV
+1142 
-1151 PAKGHTEVI
+1151 
-1160 DKAVEPTCTK
+1160 
-1170 MGLTEGKHCS
+1170 
-1180 VCNAVLV
+1180 
-1187 EQKVVPAKRHTE
+1187 
-1199 VIDKAV
+1199 
-1205 APTCTKTGLT
+1205 
-1215 EGKHCSVCSAVLVEQ
+1215 
-1230 EIVPAK
+1230 
-1236 GHIEVVDKA
+1236 
-1245 VEPTCTKTGLTEG
+1245 
-1258 KHCSVCSAVLVE
+1258 
-1270 QEIVPA
+1270 A

-1296 TEGKHCSVCG
+1296 TEGKHCSVCNK
-1306 EVLVEQ
+1306 VLVEQ
-1312 KVVPAKG
+1312 EIVPAKG
-1319 HTEVIDKA
+1319 HTEVIDGA

-1332 TKTGL
+1332 TK
-1337 TEGKHCSVCGEV
+1337 
-1349 LVEQEVVPAKGH
+1349 
-1361 TEVVDKAVEPTC
+1361 
-1373 TETGLTEGKHCSVCS
+1373 TGLTEGKHCSVCS

-1396 VPAKGHTE
+1396 VPA
-1404 VVDKAV
+1404 
-1410 EPTCTKTGLT
+1410 
-1420 EGKHCSVCG
+1420 
-1429 EVLVEQEV
+1429 
-1437 VPALGFTV
+1437 LGFTV
-1445 SGSVAG
+1445 SGSVDGA
-1451 VTDNAM
+1451 TDNAM

-1517 ACLLRRIGDVNG
+1517 ACLLLRIGDVNG
-1529 DGTGAED
+1529 DGAGAED

>member
-1 MRAKRASQ
+1 MRAKRASR

-42 VPGETRSVYVS
+42 APGETRSVYVS
-53 GSNLD
+53 GSNLEL
-58 KLAGVQGIVSYDNT
+58 LAGVQGIVSYDDT

-137 ENAYNTGLGAVP
+137 ENAYNTGLVAVP
-149 LNGAP
+149 LSGAS
-154 GVFTVTEPQS
+154 GVFTVTEPQT

-212 TYVAA
+212 TCVAA

-224 GAVKSL
+224 GAMRSL
-230 DASRA
+230 DTSRA

-255 LTLEAVADVDA
+255 LTLEAAADVDA
-266 DTSVTFA
+266 DTSLTFA

-294 TLRKTEVT
+294 TLRKAEVT

-315 ARTDETITAVA
+315 ARTDETITAV
-326 VLDSG
+326 VTLDSG

-360 SVDGVCIVTNPNFD
+360 SVDGVYIVTNPKID
-374 GGQVKFTFICEK
+374 GGQVKFTFICAK
-386 GFVDE
+386 GFADGAELV
-391 AVLLTMTFQPEKEGT
+391 TMTFQPKKEGA

-411 AIATSAV
+411 TVTTSAV
-418 GADRQPIAL
+418 GTDRRPIAL

-515 PTCTKAGLTEGKHC
+515 PTCTKTGLTEGKHC
-529 SVCGEVLVEQ
+529 SVCNAVLVEQ

-551 DKAVEP
+551 DKAAEP

-576 LVEQTIVPAKGH
+576 LVEQ
-588 SWDSGKITIVPTCT
+588 
-602 GTGVKTYTC
+602 
-611 TACAA
+611 
-616 TRTETVSATGH
+616 
-627 TVVTVA
+627 
-633 KVEPTCTQPG
+633 
-643 RAAGTKCS
+643 
-651 VCGEVLSGLTE
+651 
-662 IKATGH
+662 
-668 TEVIDAAVEPTCT
+668 
-681 KTGLT
+681 
-686 EGKHCSVCNKVL
+686 
-698 VKQTIVPAKGHSWDS
+698 
-713 GKITIAPTC
+713 
-722 TGTGVKTYTCTACA
+722 
-736 ATRTETVSA
+736 
-745 TGHTVVTVAKVE
+745 
-757 PTCTQPGRAAGTKC
+757 
-771 SVCGEV
+771 
-777 LSGLTEIKATGH
+777 
-789 TEVIDK
+789 
-795 AVAPTCTKTG
+795 
-805 LTEGKH
+805 
-811 CSVCSAVLVEQKVV
+811 
-825 PAKGHIEVVD
+825 
-835 KAVEPTCTETGLT
+835 
-848 EGKHCSVCG
+848 
-857 EVQVEQEV
+857 EV
-865 VPAKGHTEVIDKAV
+865 VPAK
-879 EPTCTETGL
+879 
-888 TEGKHCSVCGAVLV
+888 
-902 EQEIVPAKGHTEV
+902 
-915 IDKTVKPTC
+915 
-924 TETGLTEGKHCS
+924 
-936 VCNKVLVKQ
+936 
-945 TIVPAK
+945 
-951 GHRWDGGKITAAP
+951 
-964 TCTGTGVKTYT
+964 
-975 CTACAATRTETVS
+975 
-988 ATGHTVVTV
+988 
-997 AKVEPTCT
+997 
-1005 QPGRAAGTKCSV
+1005 
-1017 CGEILSG
+1017 
-1024 LTEIKATGHTEV
+1024 GHTEV

-1063 VEQRVVPAKGHT
+1063 VEQK
-1075 EVVDKAVEPT
+1075 
-1085 CTETGLAEGKHCS
+1085 
-1098 VCNAVLVEQEVVP
+1098 
-1111 AKGHTEVID
+1111 
-1120 KAVEPTC
+1120 
-1127 TETGLTEGKRCSVCG
+1127 
-1142 EVLVKQEVV
+1142 
-1151 PAKGHTEVI
+1151 
-1160 DKAVEPTCTK
+1160 
-1170 MGLTEGKHCS
+1170 
-1180 VCNAVLV
+1180 
-1187 EQKVVPAKRHTE
+1187 
-1199 VIDKAV
+1199 
-1205 APTCTKTGLT
+1205 
-1215 EGKHCSVCSAVLVEQ
+1215 
-1230 EIVPAK
+1230 
-1236 GHIEVVDKA
+1236 
-1245 VEPTCTKTGLTEG
+1245 
-1258 KHCSVCSAVLVE
+1258 
-1270 QEIVPA
+1270 
-1276 KGHTEVVDKAVEPT
+1276 
-1290 CTETGL
+1290 
-1296 TEGKHCSVCG
+1296 
-1306 EVLVEQ
+1306 
-1312 KVVPAKG
+1312 
-1319 HTEVIDKA
+1319 
-1327 VAPTC
+1327 
-1332 TKTGL
+1332 
-1337 TEGKHCSVCGEV
+1337 
-1349 LVEQEVVPAKGH
+1349 
-1361 TEVVDKAVEPTC
+1361 
-1373 TETGLTEGKHCSVCS
+1373 
-1388 AVLVEQEV
+1388 
-1396 VPAKGHTE
+1396 
-1404 VVDKAV
+1404 
-1410 EPTCTKTGLT
+1410 
-1420 EGKHCSVCG
+1420 
-1429 EVLVEQEV
+1429 V

-1517 ACLLRRIGDVNG
+1517 DCLLLRIGDVNG

-1575 FLRLADV
+1575 FLQLADA

>member
-1 MRAKRASQ
+1 MKTKRASR

-42 VPGETRSVYVS
+42 APGETRSVYVS
-53 GSNLD
+53 GSNLEA
-58 KLAGVQGIVSYDNT
+58 LAGVEGIVSYDDT

-90 VNTETAGQVSFNGAC
+90 VNAETAGQVSFNGAC
-105 LDGISGSQNI
+105 LDGISGSQSI

-121 VRPDAAAGEYL
+121 VRPDAAAGDYL

-137 ENAYNTGLGAVP
+137 ENAYNTGLVAVP
-149 LNGAP
+149 LSGAS
-154 GVFTVTEPQS
+154 GVFAVTEPQS

-188 TACTYGSQGLAAG
+188 TARTYGSQGLAAG

-212 TYVAA
+212 TCVAA
-217 EPLAALS
+217 EPLSALS

-230 DASRA
+230 DISRA

-240 AFASEEEI
+240 AFASEEEL

-255 LTLEAVADVDA
+255 LTLEAAADVDA

-326 VLDSG
+326 VLDRG

-346 LLTCTGVK
+346 LLTCTGVR

-360 SVDGVCIVTNPNFD
+360 SVDGVYIVTNPNFD

-391 AVLLTMTFQPEKEGT
+391 AVLLTMTFQPKKEGA

-411 AIATSAV
+411 TVTTSAV
-418 GADRQPIAL
+418 GADRRPIAL

-515 PTCTKAGLTEGKHC
+515 PTCTA
-529 SVCGEVLVEQ
+529 
-539 EVVPAKGHTEVV
+539 
-551 DKAVEP
+551 
-557 TCTKTGLTEGKHCS
+557 TGLTEG
-571 VCGEV
+571 E
-576 LVEQTIVPAKGH
+576 
-588 SWDSGKITIVPTCT
+588 
-602 GTGVKTYTC
+602 
-611 TACAA
+611 
-616 TRTETVSATGH
+616 
-627 TVVTVA
+627 
-633 KVEPTCTQPG
+633 
-643 RAAGTKCS
+643 
-651 VCGEVLSGLTE
+651 
-662 IKATGH
+662 
-668 TEVIDAAVEPTCT
+668 
-681 KTGLT
+681 
-686 EGKHCSVCNKVL
+686 
-698 VKQTIVPAKGHSWDS
+698 
-713 GKITIAPTC
+713 
-722 TGTGVKTYTCTACA
+722 
-736 ATRTETVSA
+736 
-745 TGHTVVTVAKVE
+745 
-757 PTCTQPGRAAGTKC
+757 
-771 SVCGEV
+771 
-777 LSGLTEIKATGH
+777 
-789 TEVIDK
+789 
-795 AVAPTCTKTG
+795 
-805 LTEGKH
+805 
-811 CSVCSAVLVEQKVV
+811 
-825 PAKGHIEVVD
+825 
-835 KAVEPTCTETGLT
+835 
-848 EGKHCSVCG
+848 
-857 EVQVEQEV
+857 
-865 VPAKGHTEVIDKAV
+865 
-879 EPTCTETGL
+879 
-888 TEGKHCSVCGAVLV
+888 
-902 EQEIVPAKGHTEV
+902 
-915 IDKTVKPTC
+915 
-924 TETGLTEGKHCS
+924 
-936 VCNKVLVKQ
+936 
-945 TIVPAK
+945 
-951 GHRWDGGKITAAP
+951 
-964 TCTGTGVKTYT
+964 
-975 CTACAATRTETVS
+975 
-988 ATGHTVVTV
+988 
-997 AKVEPTCT
+997 
-1005 QPGRAAGTKCSV
+1005 
-1017 CGEILSG
+1017 
-1024 LTEIKATGHTEV
+1024 
-1036 IDAAVEPTCTETGLT
+1036 
-1051 EGKHCSVCNAVL
+1051 HCSVCNA
-1063 VEQRVVPAKGHT
+1063 
-1075 EVVDKAVEPT
+1075 
-1085 CTETGLAEGKHCS
+1085 
-1098 VCNAVLVEQEVVP
+1098 
-1111 AKGHTEVID
+1111 
-1120 KAVEPTC
+1120 
-1127 TETGLTEGKRCSVCG
+1127 
-1142 EVLVKQEVV
+1142 
-1151 PAKGHTEVI
+1151 
-1160 DKAVEPTCTK
+1160 
-1170 MGLTEGKHCS
+1170 
-1180 VCNAVLV
+1180 
-1187 EQKVVPAKRHTE
+1187 
-1199 VIDKAV
+1199 
-1205 APTCTKTGLT
+1205 
-1215 EGKHCSVCSAVLVEQ
+1215 
-1230 EIVPAK
+1230 
-1236 GHIEVVDKA
+1236 
-1245 VEPTCTKTGLTEG
+1245 
-1258 KHCSVCSAVLVE
+1258 
-1270 QEIVPA
+1270 
-1276 KGHTEVVDKAVEPT
+1276 
-1290 CTETGL
+1290 
-1296 TEGKHCSVCG
+1296 
-1306 EVLVEQ
+1306 
-1312 KVVPAKG
+1312 
-1319 HTEVIDKA
+1319 
-1327 VAPTC
+1327 
-1332 TKTGL
+1332 
-1337 TEGKHCSVCGEV
+1337 
-1349 LVEQEVVPAKGH
+1349 
-1361 TEVVDKAVEPTC
+1361 
-1373 TETGLTEGKHCSVCS
+1373 
-1388 AVLVEQEV
+1388 
-1396 VPAKGHTE
+1396 
-1404 VVDKAV
+1404 
-1410 EPTCTKTGLT
+1410 
-1420 EGKHCSVCG
+1420 
-1429 EVLVEQEV
+1429 VLVEQEV

-1477 FLLSGL
+1477 FLLPGL

-1517 ACLLRRIGDVNG
+1517 ACLLLRIGDVNG

-1582 NEDGQVDIL
+1582 NEDGQGDIL

>member
-1 MRAKRASQ
+1 MKAKRASR

-42 VPGETRSVYVS
+42 APGETRSVYVS
-53 GSNLD
+53 GSNLEA
-58 KLAGVQGIVSYDNT
+58 LAGVQGIVSYDDT

-105 LDGISGSQNI
+105 LDGISGSQSI

-137 ENAYNTGLGAVP
+137 ENAYNTDPVAVP
-149 LNGAP
+149 LSGAS

-175 SVSTLHKGEQVSI
+175 SVSALHKGEQVSI
-188 TACTYGSQGLAAG
+188 TACTYGGQGLAAG

-212 TYVAA
+212 TCVAA

-230 DASRA
+230 DTSRA
-235 GYVSA
+235 GYVFA
-240 AFASEEEI
+240 AFASKEEI

-266 DTSVTFA
+266 DISVTFA

-286 GVGFTQAL
+286 GIGFTQAL

-315 ARTDETITAVA
+315 ARTDKTITAVA
-326 VLDSG
+326 VLDRG

-360 SVDGVCIVTNPNFD
+360 SVDSVYIVTNPKID
-374 GGQVKFTFICEK
+374 GGQVKFTFICAK
-386 GFVDE
+386 GFADGAELV
-391 AVLLTMTFQPEKEGT
+391 TMTFQPKKEGA

-411 AIATSAV
+411 TVTTSAV
-418 GADRQPIAL
+418 GADRRPIAL

-458 RYRAAAVP
+458 RYRDAAVP

-515 PTCTKAGLTEGKHC
+515 PTCTK
-529 SVCGEVLVEQ
+529 
-539 EVVPAKGHTEVV
+539 
-551 DKAVEP
+551 
-557 TCTKTGLTEGKHCS
+557 
-571 VCGEV
+571 
-576 LVEQTIVPAKGH
+576 
-588 SWDSGKITIVPTCT
+588 
-602 GTGVKTYTC
+602 
-611 TACAA
+611 
-616 TRTETVSATGH
+616 
-627 TVVTVA
+627 
-633 KVEPTCTQPG
+633 
-643 RAAGTKCS
+643 
-651 VCGEVLSGLTE
+651 
-662 IKATGH
+662 
-668 TEVIDAAVEPTCT
+668 
-681 KTGLT
+681 
-686 EGKHCSVCNKVL
+686 
-698 VKQTIVPAKGHSWDS
+698 
-713 GKITIAPTC
+713 
-722 TGTGVKTYTCTACA
+722 
-736 ATRTETVSA
+736 
-745 TGHTVVTVAKVE
+745 
-757 PTCTQPGRAAGTKC
+757 
-771 SVCGEV
+771 
-777 LSGLTEIKATGH
+777 
-789 TEVIDK
+789 
-795 AVAPTCTKTG
+795 
-805 LTEGKH
+805 
-811 CSVCSAVLVEQKVV
+811 
-825 PAKGHIEVVD
+825 
-835 KAVEPTCTETGLT
+835 
-848 EGKHCSVCG
+848 
-857 EVQVEQEV
+857 
-865 VPAKGHTEVIDKAV
+865 
-879 EPTCTETGL
+879 
-888 TEGKHCSVCGAVLV
+888 
-902 EQEIVPAKGHTEV
+902 
-915 IDKTVKPTC
+915 
-924 TETGLTEGKHCS
+924 
-936 VCNKVLVKQ
+936 
-945 TIVPAK
+945 
-951 GHRWDGGKITAAP
+951 
-964 TCTGTGVKTYT
+964 
-975 CTACAATRTETVS
+975 
-988 ATGHTVVTV
+988 
-997 AKVEPTCT
+997 
-1005 QPGRAAGTKCSV
+1005 
-1017 CGEILSG
+1017 
-1024 LTEIKATGHTEV
+1024 
-1036 IDAAVEPTCTETGLT
+1036 
-1051 EGKHCSVCNAVL
+1051 
-1063 VEQRVVPAKGHT
+1063 
-1075 EVVDKAVEPT
+1075 
-1085 CTETGLAEGKHCS
+1085 
-1098 VCNAVLVEQEVVP
+1098 
-1111 AKGHTEVID
+1111 
-1120 KAVEPTC
+1120 
-1127 TETGLTEGKRCSVCG
+1127 
-1142 EVLVKQEVV
+1142 
-1151 PAKGHTEVI
+1151 
-1160 DKAVEPTCTK
+1160 
-1170 MGLTEGKHCS
+1170 
-1180 VCNAVLV
+1180 
-1187 EQKVVPAKRHTE
+1187 
-1199 VIDKAV
+1199 
-1205 APTCTKTGLT
+1205 
-1215 EGKHCSVCSAVLVEQ
+1215 
-1230 EIVPAK
+1230 
-1236 GHIEVVDKA
+1236 
-1245 VEPTCTKTGLTEG
+1245 
-1258 KHCSVCSAVLVE
+1258 
-1270 QEIVPA
+1270 
-1276 KGHTEVVDKAVEPT
+1276 
-1290 CTETGL
+1290 
-1296 TEGKHCSVCG
+1296 
-1306 EVLVEQ
+1306 
-1312 KVVPAKG
+1312 
-1319 HTEVIDKA
+1319 
-1327 VAPTC
+1327 
-1332 TKTGL
+1332 
-1337 TEGKHCSVCGEV
+1337 
-1349 LVEQEVVPAKGH
+1349 
-1361 TEVVDKAVEPTC
+1361 
-1373 TETGLTEGKHCSVCS
+1373 TGLTEGKHCSVCS

-1404 VVDKAV
+1404 VIDAAVEPTCTKTGLTEGKHCLVCGEVLVEQEVVKAKGHTEVIDGAV

-1437 VPALGFTV
+1437 VPELGFTV
-1445 SGSVAG
+1445 SGSVDGA
-1451 VTDNAM
+1451 TDNAM

-1517 ACLLRRIGDVNG
+1517 ACLLLRIGDVNG

-1536 ALQCTLDLQ
+1536 TLQCTLDLQ

-1598 LARNG
+1598 LARKG

>member
-1 MRAKRASQ
+1 MKAKRAS
-9 RAAALLCAAAL
+9 RRTAALLCAAAL

-42 VPGETRSVYVS
+42 APGETRSVYVS
-53 GSNLD
+53 GSNLEA
-58 KLAGVQGIVSYDNT
+58 LAGVEGIVSYDNT

-105 LDGISGSQNI
+105 LGGISGSQSI

-137 ENAYNTGLGAVP
+137 ENAYNTGLVTVS
-149 LNGAP
+149 LSGAP

-188 TACTYGSQGLAAG
+188 TARTYGSQGLAAG

-212 TYVAA
+212 TCVAA

-302 PETPALRVTMPAA
+302 PEMPALRVTMPAA

-326 VLDSG
+326 VLDRG

-346 LLTCTGVK
+346 MLTCTGVK

-374 GGQVKFTFICEK
+374 GGRVKFSFICEK
-386 GFVDE
+386 GFADE

-411 AIATSAV
+411 AVTTSAV
-418 GADRQPIAL
+418 GADRQPITL

-433 CEVKDPFFEVTFRDE
+433 CEVKDPFFTVIFRNE
-448 DGTVLSRQSV
+448 NGEVLSQQSV
-458 RYRAAAVP
+458 RYRTAATP
-466 PDAVKAP
+466 PEAAKAP
-473 DEAHHYELAG
+473 DAAYHYELAG

-493 DAEFTAR
+493 DAEFTAQ
-500 YTAIPH
+500 YTADPH
-506 TEVVDKAVE
+506 TEVVDKAV
-515 PTCTKAGLTEGKHC
+515 
-529 SVCGEVLVEQ
+529 
-539 EVVPAKGHTEVV
+539 
-551 DKAVEP
+551 
-557 TCTKTGLTEGKHCS
+557 
-571 VCGEV
+571 
-576 LVEQTIVPAKGH
+576 
-588 SWDSGKITIVPTCT
+588 
-602 GTGVKTYTC
+602 
-611 TACAA
+611 
-616 TRTETVSATGH
+616 
-627 TVVTVA
+627 
-633 KVEPTCTQPG
+633 
-643 RAAGTKCS
+643 
-651 VCGEVLSGLTE
+651 
-662 IKATGH
+662 
-668 TEVIDAAVEPTCT
+668 
-681 KTGLT
+681 
-686 EGKHCSVCNKVL
+686 
-698 VKQTIVPAKGHSWDS
+698 
-713 GKITIAPTC
+713 APTC
-722 TGTGVKTYTCTACA
+722 TA
-736 ATRTETVSA
+736 
-745 TGHTVVTVAKVE
+745 
-757 PTCTQPGRAAGTKC
+757 
-771 SVCGEV
+771 
-777 LSGLTEIKATGH
+777 
-789 TEVIDK
+789 
-795 AVAPTCTKTG
+795 
-805 LTEGKH
+805 
-811 CSVCSAVLVEQKVV
+811 
-825 PAKGHIEVVD
+825 
-835 KAVEPTCTETGLT
+835 
-848 EGKHCSVCG
+848 
-857 EVQVEQEV
+857 
-865 VPAKGHTEVIDKAV
+865 
-879 EPTCTETGL
+879 
-888 TEGKHCSVCGAVLV
+888 
-902 EQEIVPAKGHTEV
+902 
-915 IDKTVKPTC
+915 
-924 TETGLTEGKHCS
+924 
-936 VCNKVLVKQ
+936 
-945 TIVPAK
+945 
-951 GHRWDGGKITAAP
+951 
-964 TCTGTGVKTYT
+964 
-975 CTACAATRTETVS
+975 
-988 ATGHTVVTV
+988 
-997 AKVEPTCT
+997 
-1005 QPGRAAGTKCSV
+1005 
-1017 CGEILSG
+1017 
-1024 LTEIKATGHTEV
+1024 
-1036 IDAAVEPTCTETGLT
+1036 
-1051 EGKHCSVCNAVL
+1051 
-1063 VEQRVVPAKGHT
+1063 
-1075 EVVDKAVEPT
+1075 
-1085 CTETGLAEGKHCS
+1085 
-1098 VCNAVLVEQEVVP
+1098 
-1111 AKGHTEVID
+1111 
-1120 KAVEPTC
+1120 
-1127 TETGLTEGKRCSVCG
+1127 
-1142 EVLVKQEVV
+1142 
-1151 PAKGHTEVI
+1151 
-1160 DKAVEPTCTK
+1160 
-1170 MGLTEGKHCS
+1170 
-1180 VCNAVLV
+1180 
-1187 EQKVVPAKRHTE
+1187 
-1199 VIDKAV
+1199 
-1205 APTCTKTGLT
+1205 
-1215 EGKHCSVCSAVLVEQ
+1215 
-1230 EIVPAK
+1230 
-1236 GHIEVVDKA
+1236 
-1245 VEPTCTKTGLTEG
+1245 
-1258 KHCSVCSAVLVE
+1258 
-1270 QEIVPA
+1270 
-1276 KGHTEVVDKAVEPT
+1276 
-1290 CTETGL
+1290 TGL

-1319 HTEVIDKA
+1319 HTEVVEKA

-1337 TEGKHCSVCGEV
+1337 TEGKHCSVCNKV
-1349 LVEQEVVPAKGH
+1349 LVKQEVVKAKGH

-1373 TETGLTEGKHCSVCS
+1373 
-1388 AVLVEQEV
+1388 A
-1396 VPAKGHTE
+1396 
-1404 VVDKAV
+1404 
-1410 EPTCTKTGLT
+1410 KTGLT
-1420 EGKHCSVCG
+1420 EGKHCSVCNA
-1429 EVLVEQEV
+1429 VLVEQKV

-1517 ACLLRRIGDVNG
+1517 ACLLLRIGDVNG

>member
-1 MRAKRASQ
+1 MKLKRASQ

-42 VPGETRSVYVS
+42 APGETRSVYVS
-53 GSNLD
+53 GSNLEA
-58 KLAGVQGIVSYDNT
+58 LAGVQGIVSYDDT

-137 ENAYNTGLGAVP
+137 ENAYNTGLVTVSLSGAS
-149 LNGAP
+149 

-188 TACTYGSQGLAAG
+188 TARTYGSQGLAAG

-212 TYVAA
+212 TCVAA
-217 EPLAALS
+217 EPLSALS

-255 LTLEAVADVDA
+255 LTLEAVADVDT

-286 GVGFTQAL
+286 GIGFTRTLA
-294 TLRKTEVT
+294 LRKAEVT
-302 PETPALRVTMPAA
+302 PEVPALRVTMPAA
-315 ARTDETITAVA
+315 ARTDETITAV
-326 VLDSG
+326 VTLDSG

-360 SVDGVCIVTNPNFD
+360 SVDGVCIETNPKID
-374 GGQVKFTFICEK
+374 GGQVKFTFICAK
-386 GFVDE
+386 GFADGAELVT
-391 AVLLTMTFQPEKEGT
+391 VTFQPKKEGV

-411 AIATSAV
+411 TVTTSAV

-515 PTCTKAGLTEGKHC
+515 PTCTK
-529 SVCGEVLVEQ
+529 
-539 EVVPAKGHTEVV
+539 
-551 DKAVEP
+551 
-557 TCTKTGLTEGKHCS
+557 
-571 VCGEV
+571 
-576 LVEQTIVPAKGH
+576 
-588 SWDSGKITIVPTCT
+588 
-602 GTGVKTYTC
+602 
-611 TACAA
+611 
-616 TRTETVSATGH
+616 
-627 TVVTVA
+627 
-633 KVEPTCTQPG
+633 
-643 RAAGTKCS
+643 
-651 VCGEVLSGLTE
+651 
-662 IKATGH
+662 
-668 TEVIDAAVEPTCT
+668 
-681 KTGLT
+681 
-686 EGKHCSVCNKVL
+686 
-698 VKQTIVPAKGHSWDS
+698 
-713 GKITIAPTC
+713 
-722 TGTGVKTYTCTACA
+722 
-736 ATRTETVSA
+736 
-745 TGHTVVTVAKVE
+745 
-757 PTCTQPGRAAGTKC
+757 
-771 SVCGEV
+771 
-777 LSGLTEIKATGH
+777 
-789 TEVIDK
+789 
-795 AVAPTCTKTG
+795 
-805 LTEGKH
+805 
-811 CSVCSAVLVEQKVV
+811 
-825 PAKGHIEVVD
+825 
-835 KAVEPTCTETGLT
+835 
-848 EGKHCSVCG
+848 
-857 EVQVEQEV
+857 
-865 VPAKGHTEVIDKAV
+865 
-879 EPTCTETGL
+879 
-888 TEGKHCSVCGAVLV
+888 
-902 EQEIVPAKGHTEV
+902 
-915 IDKTVKPTC
+915 
-924 TETGLTEGKHCS
+924 
-936 VCNKVLVKQ
+936 
-945 TIVPAK
+945 
-951 GHRWDGGKITAAP
+951 
-964 TCTGTGVKTYT
+964 
-975 CTACAATRTETVS
+975 
-988 ATGHTVVTV
+988 
-997 AKVEPTCT
+997 
-1005 QPGRAAGTKCSV
+1005 
-1017 CGEILSG
+1017 
-1024 LTEIKATGHTEV
+1024 
-1036 IDAAVEPTCTETGLT
+1036 TGLT

-1063 VEQRVVPAKGHT
+1063 VEQ
-1075 EVVDKAVEPT
+1075 
-1085 CTETGLAEGKHCS
+1085 
-1098 VCNAVLVEQEVVP
+1098 
-1111 AKGHTEVID
+1111 EVI
-1120 KAVEPTC
+1120 
-1127 TETGLTEGKRCSVCG
+1127 
-1142 EVLVKQEVV
+1142 
-1151 PAKGHTEVI
+1151 
-1160 DKAVEPTCTK
+1160 
-1170 MGLTEGKHCS
+1170 
-1180 VCNAVLV
+1180 
-1187 EQKVVPAKRHTE
+1187 
-1199 VIDKAV
+1199 
-1205 APTCTKTGLT
+1205 
-1215 EGKHCSVCSAVLVEQ
+1215 
-1230 EIVPAK
+1230 
-1236 GHIEVVDKA
+1236 
-1245 VEPTCTKTGLTEG
+1245 
-1258 KHCSVCSAVLVE
+1258 
-1270 QEIVPA
+1270 
-1276 KGHTEVVDKAVEPT
+1276 
-1290 CTETGL
+1290 
-1296 TEGKHCSVCG
+1296 
-1306 EVLVEQ
+1306 
-1312 KVVPAKG
+1312 
-1319 HTEVIDKA
+1319 
-1327 VAPTC
+1327 
-1332 TKTGL
+1332 
-1337 TEGKHCSVCGEV
+1337 
-1349 LVEQEVVPAKGH
+1349 
-1361 TEVVDKAVEPTC
+1361 
-1373 TETGLTEGKHCSVCS
+1373 
-1388 AVLVEQEV
+1388 
-1396 VPAKGHTE
+1396 
-1404 VVDKAV
+1404 
-1410 EPTCTKTGLT
+1410 
-1420 EGKHCSVCG
+1420 
-1429 EVLVEQEV
+1429 
-1437 VPALGFTV
+1437 PALGFTV

-1471 VRADGG
+1471 VRADGS

-1517 ACLLRRIGDVNG
+1517 ACLLLRIGDVNG

-1536 ALQCTLDLQ
+1536 ALRCTLDLQ

>member
-1 MRAKRASQ
+1 MRAKRASR

-34 LRVGSASA
+34 LRVCSASA
-42 VPGETRSVYVS
+42 APGETRSVYVS
-53 GSNLD
+53 GSNLEA
-58 KLAGVQGIVSYDNT
+58 LAGVEGIVSYDNT

-81 VGAFSALGT
+81 VGAFSGMGT

-105 LDGISGSQNI
+105 LDGISGSQSI

-137 ENAYNTGLGAVP
+137 ENAYNTDRATVTLSGAS
-149 LNGAP
+149 
-154 GVFTVTEPQS
+154 GVFAVTEPQT

-188 TACTYGSQGLAAG
+188 TARTYGGQGLAAG
-201 KLEFRYDAALF
+201 RLEFRYDAALF
-212 TYVAA
+212 TCVAA

-230 DASRA
+230 DTSRA

-315 ARTDETITAVA
+315 ARTDETITAVS
-326 VLDSG
+326 VLDRG

-411 AIATSAV
+411 TVTTSAV
-418 GADRQPIAL
+418 GADRRPIAL

-433 CEVKDPFFEVTFRDE
+433 CEVKDPFFAVTFRDE

-515 PTCTKAGLTEGKHC
+515 PTCTK
-529 SVCGEVLVEQ
+529 
-539 EVVPAKGHTEVV
+539 
-551 DKAVEP
+551 
-557 TCTKTGLTEGKHCS
+557 
-571 VCGEV
+571 
-576 LVEQTIVPAKGH
+576 
-588 SWDSGKITIVPTCT
+588 
-602 GTGVKTYTC
+602 
-611 TACAA
+611 
-616 TRTETVSATGH
+616 
-627 TVVTVA
+627 
-633 KVEPTCTQPG
+633 
-643 RAAGTKCS
+643 
-651 VCGEVLSGLTE
+651 
-662 IKATGH
+662 
-668 TEVIDAAVEPTCT
+668 
-681 KTGLT
+681 
-686 EGKHCSVCNKVL
+686 
-698 VKQTIVPAKGHSWDS
+698 
-713 GKITIAPTC
+713 
-722 TGTGVKTYTCTACA
+722 
-736 ATRTETVSA
+736 
-745 TGHTVVTVAKVE
+745 
-757 PTCTQPGRAAGTKC
+757 
-771 SVCGEV
+771 
-777 LSGLTEIKATGH
+777 
-789 TEVIDK
+789 
-795 AVAPTCTKTG
+795 
-805 LTEGKH
+805 
-811 CSVCSAVLVEQKVV
+811 
-825 PAKGHIEVVD
+825 
-835 KAVEPTCTETGLT
+835 
-848 EGKHCSVCG
+848 
-857 EVQVEQEV
+857 
-865 VPAKGHTEVIDKAV
+865 
-879 EPTCTETGL
+879 
-888 TEGKHCSVCGAVLV
+888 
-902 EQEIVPAKGHTEV
+902 
-915 IDKTVKPTC
+915 
-924 TETGLTEGKHCS
+924 
-936 VCNKVLVKQ
+936 
-945 TIVPAK
+945 
-951 GHRWDGGKITAAP
+951 
-964 TCTGTGVKTYT
+964 
-975 CTACAATRTETVS
+975 
-988 ATGHTVVTV
+988 
-997 AKVEPTCT
+997 
-1005 QPGRAAGTKCSV
+1005 
-1017 CGEILSG
+1017 
-1024 LTEIKATGHTEV
+1024 
-1036 IDAAVEPTCTETGLT
+1036 
-1051 EGKHCSVCNAVL
+1051 
-1063 VEQRVVPAKGHT
+1063 
-1075 EVVDKAVEPT
+1075 
-1085 CTETGLAEGKHCS
+1085 
-1098 VCNAVLVEQEVVP
+1098 
-1111 AKGHTEVID
+1111 
-1120 KAVEPTC
+1120 
-1127 TETGLTEGKRCSVCG
+1127 
-1142 EVLVKQEVV
+1142 
-1151 PAKGHTEVI
+1151 
-1160 DKAVEPTCTK
+1160 
-1170 MGLTEGKHCS
+1170 
-1180 VCNAVLV
+1180 
-1187 EQKVVPAKRHTE
+1187 
-1199 VIDKAV
+1199 
-1205 APTCTKTGLT
+1205 
-1215 EGKHCSVCSAVLVEQ
+1215 
-1230 EIVPAK
+1230 
-1236 GHIEVVDKA
+1236 
-1245 VEPTCTKTGLTEG
+1245 
-1258 KHCSVCSAVLVE
+1258 
-1270 QEIVPA
+1270 
-1276 KGHTEVVDKAVEPT
+1276 
-1290 CTETGL
+1290 
-1296 TEGKHCSVCG
+1296 
-1306 EVLVEQ
+1306 
-1312 KVVPAKG
+1312 
-1319 HTEVIDKA
+1319 
-1327 VAPTC
+1327 
-1332 TKTGL
+1332 
-1337 TEGKHCSVCGEV
+1337 
-1349 LVEQEVVPAKGH
+1349 
-1361 TEVVDKAVEPTC
+1361 
-1373 TETGLTEGKHCSVCS
+1373 TGLTEGKHCSVCS

-1396 VPAKGHTE
+1396 VPA
-1404 VVDKAV
+1404 
-1410 EPTCTKTGLT
+1410 
-1420 EGKHCSVCG
+1420 
-1429 EVLVEQEV
+1429 
-1437 VPALGFTV
+1437 LGFTV
-1445 SGSVAG
+1445 SGSVDGA
-1451 VTDNAM
+1451 TDNAM

-1517 ACLLRRIGDVNG
+1517 ACLLLRIGDVNG

>member
-1 MRAKRASQ
+1 MRAKRASR

-42 VPGETRSVYVS
+42 APGETRSVYVS
-53 GSNLD
+53 GSNLEA
-58 KLAGVQGIVSYDNT
+58 LAGVQGIVSYDSA

-81 VGAFSALGT
+81 VGAFSTLGT
-90 VNTETAGQVSFNGAC
+90 VNTETAGQVSFNGTC

-121 VRPDAAAGEYL
+121 VRPDAAPGDYL

-137 ENAYNTGLGAVP
+137 ENAYNTGLATVTMSGVS
-149 LNGAP
+149 

-188 TACTYGSQGLAAG
+188 TARTYGSQGLAAG

-212 TYVAA
+212 TCVAA

-255 LTLEAVADVDA
+255 LTLEAAADVDA

-286 GVGFTQAL
+286 GIGFTQAL
-294 TLRKTEVT
+294 TLRKTEVS

-315 ARTDETITAVA
+315 ARTNETITAVA
-326 VLDSG
+326 TLDSG

-337 DFCISYDTA
+337 DFCVSYDTA
-346 LLTCTGVK
+346 LLTCTGVE
-354 VSAGME
+354 VNAGME
-360 SVDGVCIVTNPNFD
+360 SADSVYIETNPHTD
-374 GGQVKFTFICEK
+374 GGQVKFTFICAK
-386 GFVDE
+386 GFADGAELV
-391 AVLLTMTFQPEKEGT
+391 TMTFQPKKEGA

-411 AIATSAV
+411 TVTTSAV
-418 GADRQPIAL
+418 GADRRPIAL
-427 DMCAAS
+427 DMCTAS
-433 CEVKDPFFEVTFRDE
+433 CEVKDPFFAVTFRDE

-515 PTCTKAGLTEGKHC
+515 PTCT
-529 SVCGEVLVEQ
+529 
-539 EVVPAKGHTEVV
+539 
-551 DKAVEP
+551 
-557 TCTKTGLTEGKHCS
+557 
-571 VCGEV
+571 
-576 LVEQTIVPAKGH
+576 
-588 SWDSGKITIVPTCT
+588 
-602 GTGVKTYTC
+602 
-611 TACAA
+611 
-616 TRTETVSATGH
+616 
-627 TVVTVA
+627 
-633 KVEPTCTQPG
+633 
-643 RAAGTKCS
+643 
-651 VCGEVLSGLTE
+651 
-662 IKATGH
+662 
-668 TEVIDAAVEPTCT
+668 
-681 KTGLT
+681 
-686 EGKHCSVCNKVL
+686 
-698 VKQTIVPAKGHSWDS
+698 
-713 GKITIAPTC
+713 
-722 TGTGVKTYTCTACA
+722 
-736 ATRTETVSA
+736 
-745 TGHTVVTVAKVE
+745 
-757 PTCTQPGRAAGTKC
+757 
-771 SVCGEV
+771 
-777 LSGLTEIKATGH
+777 
-789 TEVIDK
+789 
-795 AVAPTCTKTG
+795 
-805 LTEGKH
+805 
-811 CSVCSAVLVEQKVV
+811 
-825 PAKGHIEVVD
+825 
-835 KAVEPTCTETGLT
+835 
-848 EGKHCSVCG
+848 
-857 EVQVEQEV
+857 
-865 VPAKGHTEVIDKAV
+865 
-879 EPTCTETGL
+879 
-888 TEGKHCSVCGAVLV
+888 
-902 EQEIVPAKGHTEV
+902 
-915 IDKTVKPTC
+915 
-924 TETGLTEGKHCS
+924 
-936 VCNKVLVKQ
+936 
-945 TIVPAK
+945 
-951 GHRWDGGKITAAP
+951 
-964 TCTGTGVKTYT
+964 
-975 CTACAATRTETVS
+975 
-988 ATGHTVVTV
+988 
-997 AKVEPTCT
+997 
-1005 QPGRAAGTKCSV
+1005 
-1017 CGEILSG
+1017 
-1024 LTEIKATGHTEV
+1024 
-1036 IDAAVEPTCTETGLT
+1036 
-1051 EGKHCSVCNAVL
+1051 
-1063 VEQRVVPAKGHT
+1063 
-1075 EVVDKAVEPT
+1075 
-1085 CTETGLAEGKHCS
+1085 
-1098 VCNAVLVEQEVVP
+1098 
-1111 AKGHTEVID
+1111 
-1120 KAVEPTC
+1120 
-1127 TETGLTEGKRCSVCG
+1127 
-1142 EVLVKQEVV
+1142 
-1151 PAKGHTEVI
+1151 
-1160 DKAVEPTCTK
+1160 
-1170 MGLTEGKHCS
+1170 
-1180 VCNAVLV
+1180 
-1187 EQKVVPAKRHTE
+1187 
-1199 VIDKAV
+1199 
-1205 APTCTKTGLT
+1205 
-1215 EGKHCSVCSAVLVEQ
+1215 
-1230 EIVPAK
+1230 
-1236 GHIEVVDKA
+1236 
-1245 VEPTCTKTGLTEG
+1245 
-1258 KHCSVCSAVLVE
+1258 
-1270 QEIVPA
+1270 
-1276 KGHTEVVDKAVEPT
+1276 
-1290 CTETGL
+1290 
-1296 TEGKHCSVCG
+1296 
-1306 EVLVEQ
+1306 
-1312 KVVPAKG
+1312 
-1319 HTEVIDKA
+1319 
-1327 VAPTC
+1327 
-1332 TKTGL
+1332 
-1337 TEGKHCSVCGEV
+1337 
-1349 LVEQEVVPAKGH
+1349 
-1361 TEVVDKAVEPTC
+1361 
-1373 TETGLTEGKHCSVCS
+1373 ETGLTEGKHCSVCS

-1404 VVDKAV
+1404 VVDKTVA
-1410 EPTCTKTGLT
+1410 PTCTKTGLT

-1445 SGSVAG
+1445 SGSVVG

-1504 PVALSDDSGSANV
+1504 PVALSDDSGSVNV

-1545 TLYDYLALRQVPGSF
+1545 TMYDYLALRQVPGSF

>member
-1 MRAKRASQ
+1 M
-9 RAAALLCAAAL
+9 
-20 LVNLISTAWAASAF
+20 
-34 LRVGSASA
+34 
-42 VPGETRSVYVS
+42 YVS
-53 GSNLD
+53 GSNLEA
-58 KLAGVQGIVSYDNT
+58 LAGVEGIVSYDNT

-483 WGGDYSSITA
+483 WSGDYSSITA

-515 PTCTKAGLTEGKHC
+515 PTCTE
-529 SVCGEVLVEQ
+529 
-539 EVVPAKGHTEVV
+539 
-551 DKAVEP
+551 
-557 TCTKTGLTEGKHCS
+557 
-571 VCGEV
+571 
-576 LVEQTIVPAKGH
+576 
-588 SWDSGKITIVPTCT
+588 
-602 GTGVKTYTC
+602 
-611 TACAA
+611 
-616 TRTETVSATGH
+616 
-627 TVVTVA
+627 
-633 KVEPTCTQPG
+633 
-643 RAAGTKCS
+643 
-651 VCGEVLSGLTE
+651 
-662 IKATGH
+662 
-668 TEVIDAAVEPTCT
+668 
-681 KTGLT
+681 
-686 EGKHCSVCNKVL
+686 
-698 VKQTIVPAKGHSWDS
+698 
-713 GKITIAPTC
+713 
-722 TGTGVKTYTCTACA
+722 
-736 ATRTETVSA
+736 
-745 TGHTVVTVAKVE
+745 
-757 PTCTQPGRAAGTKC
+757 
-771 SVCGEV
+771 
-777 LSGLTEIKATGH
+777 
-789 TEVIDK
+789 
-795 AVAPTCTKTG
+795 
-805 LTEGKH
+805 
-811 CSVCSAVLVEQKVV
+811 
-825 PAKGHIEVVD
+825 
-835 KAVEPTCTETGLT
+835 
-848 EGKHCSVCG
+848 
-857 EVQVEQEV
+857 
-865 VPAKGHTEVIDKAV
+865 
-879 EPTCTETGL
+879 
-888 TEGKHCSVCGAVLV
+888 
-902 EQEIVPAKGHTEV
+902 
-915 IDKTVKPTC
+915 
-924 TETGLTEGKHCS
+924 
-936 VCNKVLVKQ
+936 
-945 TIVPAK
+945 
-951 GHRWDGGKITAAP
+951 
-964 TCTGTGVKTYT
+964 
-975 CTACAATRTETVS
+975 
-988 ATGHTVVTV
+988 
-997 AKVEPTCT
+997 
-1005 QPGRAAGTKCSV
+1005 
-1017 CGEILSG
+1017 
-1024 LTEIKATGHTEV
+1024 
-1036 IDAAVEPTCTETGLT
+1036 
-1051 EGKHCSVCNAVL
+1051 
-1063 VEQRVVPAKGHT
+1063 
-1075 EVVDKAVEPT
+1075 
-1085 CTETGLAEGKHCS
+1085 
-1098 VCNAVLVEQEVVP
+1098 
-1111 AKGHTEVID
+1111 
-1120 KAVEPTC
+1120 
-1127 TETGLTEGKRCSVCG
+1127 
-1142 EVLVKQEVV
+1142 
-1151 PAKGHTEVI
+1151 
-1160 DKAVEPTCTK
+1160 
-1170 MGLTEGKHCS
+1170 
-1180 VCNAVLV
+1180 
-1187 EQKVVPAKRHTE
+1187 
-1199 VIDKAV
+1199 
-1205 APTCTKTGLT
+1205 
-1215 EGKHCSVCSAVLVEQ
+1215 
-1230 EIVPAK
+1230 
-1236 GHIEVVDKA
+1236 
-1245 VEPTCTKTGLTEG
+1245 
-1258 KHCSVCSAVLVE
+1258 
-1270 QEIVPA
+1270 
-1276 KGHTEVVDKAVEPT
+1276 
-1290 CTETGL
+1290 
-1296 TEGKHCSVCG
+1296 
-1306 EVLVEQ
+1306 
-1312 KVVPAKG
+1312 
-1319 HTEVIDKA
+1319 
-1327 VAPTC
+1327 
-1332 TKTGL
+1332 TGL

-1349 LVEQEVVPAKGH
+1349 LVEQEVVK
-1361 TEVVDKAVEPTC
+1361 
-1373 TETGLTEGKHCSVCS
+1373 
-1388 AVLVEQEV
+1388 
-1396 VPAKGHTE
+1396 
-1404 VVDKAV
+1404 
-1410 EPTCTKTGLT
+1410 
-1420 EGKHCSVCG
+1420 
-1429 EVLVEQEV
+1429 
-1437 VPALGFTV
+1437 ALGFTV
-1445 SGSVAG
+1445 SGSVDGA
-1451 VTDNAM
+1451 TDNAM

-1471 VRADGG
+1471 VRADGV

-1517 ACLLRRIGDVNG
+1517 ACLLLRIGDVNG

-1536 ALQCTLDLQ
+1536 ALQCMLDLQ

>member
-1 MRAKRASQ
+1 MRAKCASR

-20 LVNLISTAWAASAF
+20 LVNLISTAWAANAF

-42 VPGETRSVYVS
+42 APGETRSVYVS

-58 KLAGVQGIVSYDNT
+58 KLAGVQGIVSYDSA

-81 VGAFSALGT
+81 VGAFSGLGS
-90 VNTETAGQVSFNGAC
+90 VNTATVGRVSFNGTC

-132 LDILI
+132 LGILI
-137 ENAYNTGLGAVP
+137 ENAYNTGLGTVS
-149 LNGAP
+149 LSGAS

-188 TACTYGSQGLAAG
+188 TARTYGSQGLAAG

-212 TYVAA
+212 TCVAA

-224 GAVKSL
+224 GAMKSL

-286 GVGFTQAL
+286 GVGFTRTLA
-294 TLRKTEVT
+294 LRKAEVT
-302 PETPALRVTMPAA
+302 PEVPALRVTMPAA
-315 ARTDETITAVA
+315 ARTNETITAA
-326 VLDSG
+326 ATLDSG

-386 GFVDE
+386 GFADE

-411 AIATSAV
+411 AITTSAV
-418 GADRQPIAL
+418 GADRRPIAL

-483 WGGDYSSITA
+483 WSGDYSSITA

-515 PTCTKAGLTEGKHC
+515 PTCTK
-529 SVCGEVLVEQ
+529 
-539 EVVPAKGHTEVV
+539 
-551 DKAVEP
+551 
-557 TCTKTGLTEGKHCS
+557 
-571 VCGEV
+571 
-576 LVEQTIVPAKGH
+576 
-588 SWDSGKITIVPTCT
+588 
-602 GTGVKTYTC
+602 
-611 TACAA
+611 
-616 TRTETVSATGH
+616 
-627 TVVTVA
+627 
-633 KVEPTCTQPG
+633 
-643 RAAGTKCS
+643 
-651 VCGEVLSGLTE
+651 
-662 IKATGH
+662 
-668 TEVIDAAVEPTCT
+668 
-681 KTGLT
+681 
-686 EGKHCSVCNKVL
+686 
-698 VKQTIVPAKGHSWDS
+698 
-713 GKITIAPTC
+713 
-722 TGTGVKTYTCTACA
+722 
-736 ATRTETVSA
+736 
-745 TGHTVVTVAKVE
+745 
-757 PTCTQPGRAAGTKC
+757 
-771 SVCGEV
+771 
-777 LSGLTEIKATGH
+777 
-789 TEVIDK
+789 
-795 AVAPTCTKTG
+795 TG

-811 CSVCSAVLVEQKVV
+811 CSVCSAVLVEQKV
-825 PAKGHIEVVD
+825 
-835 KAVEPTCTETGLT
+835 
-848 EGKHCSVCG
+848 
-857 EVQVEQEV
+857 
-865 VPAKGHTEVIDKAV
+865 
-879 EPTCTETGL
+879 
-888 TEGKHCSVCGAVLV
+888 
-902 EQEIVPAKGHTEV
+902 
-915 IDKTVKPTC
+915 
-924 TETGLTEGKHCS
+924 
-936 VCNKVLVKQ
+936 
-945 TIVPAK
+945 
-951 GHRWDGGKITAAP
+951 
-964 TCTGTGVKTYT
+964 
-975 CTACAATRTETVS
+975 
-988 ATGHTVVTV
+988 
-997 AKVEPTCT
+997 
-1005 QPGRAAGTKCSV
+1005 
-1017 CGEILSG
+1017 
-1024 LTEIKATGHTEV
+1024 
-1036 IDAAVEPTCTETGLT
+1036 
-1051 EGKHCSVCNAVL
+1051 
-1063 VEQRVVPAKGHT
+1063 
-1075 EVVDKAVEPT
+1075 
-1085 CTETGLAEGKHCS
+1085 
-1098 VCNAVLVEQEVVP
+1098 
-1111 AKGHTEVID
+1111 
-1120 KAVEPTC
+1120 
-1127 TETGLTEGKRCSVCG
+1127 
-1142 EVLVKQEVV
+1142 
-1151 PAKGHTEVI
+1151 
-1160 DKAVEPTCTK
+1160 
-1170 MGLTEGKHCS
+1170 
-1180 VCNAVLV
+1180 
-1187 EQKVVPAKRHTE
+1187 
-1199 VIDKAV
+1199 
-1205 APTCTKTGLT
+1205 
-1215 EGKHCSVCSAVLVEQ
+1215 
-1230 EIVPAK
+1230 
-1236 GHIEVVDKA
+1236 
-1245 VEPTCTKTGLTEG
+1245 
-1258 KHCSVCSAVLVE
+1258 
-1270 QEIVPA
+1270 VPA

-1306 EVLVEQ
+1306 
-1312 KVVPAKG
+1312 A
-1319 HTEVIDKA
+1319 
-1327 VAPTC
+1327 
-1332 TKTGL
+1332 
-1337 TEGKHCSVCGEV
+1337 
-1349 LVEQEVVPAKGH
+1349 
-1361 TEVVDKAVEPTC
+1361 
-1373 TETGLTEGKHCSVCS
+1373 
-1388 AVLVEQEV
+1388 
-1396 VPAKGHTE
+1396 
-1404 VVDKAV
+1404 
-1410 EPTCTKTGLT
+1410 
-1420 EGKHCSVCG
+1420 
-1429 EVLVEQEV
+1429 VLVEQEV

-1517 ACLLRRIGDVNG
+1517 VCLLLRIGDVNG

>member
-1 MRAKRASQ
+1 MRAKRASR

-34 LRVGSASA
+34 LRVGSVSA
-42 VPGETRSVYVS
+42 APGETRSVYVS
-53 GSNLD
+53 GSNLEA
-58 KLAGVQGIVSYDNT
+58 LAGVEGIVSYDNT

-105 LDGISGSQNI
+105 LGGISGSQNI

-121 VRPDAAAGEYL
+121 VRPDAAAGKYL

-137 ENAYNTGLGAVP
+137 ENAYNTGLTTVP
-149 LNGAP
+149 LNGVS
-154 GVFTVTEPQS
+154 GVFTVTEPQT

-212 TYVAA
+212 TCVAA
-217 EPLAALS
+217 EPLSALS

-286 GVGFTQAL
+286 GIGFTRTLAL
-294 TLRKTEVT
+294 REAEVT
-302 PETPALRVTMPAA
+302 PEVPALRVTMPAA

-326 VLDSG
+326 TLDSG

-360 SVDGVCIVTNPNFD
+360 SVDGVCIETNPKID
-374 GGQVKFTFICEK
+374 GGQVKFTFICAK
-386 GFVDE
+386 GFADGAELVT
-391 AVLLTMTFQPEKEGT
+391 VTFQPKKEGA

-411 AIATSAV
+411 TVTTSAV
-418 GADRQPIAL
+418 GADRRPIAL

-515 PTCTKAGLTEGKHC
+515 PTCT
-529 SVCGEVLVEQ
+529 
-539 EVVPAKGHTEVV
+539 
-551 DKAVEP
+551 
-557 TCTKTGLTEGKHCS
+557 
-571 VCGEV
+571 
-576 LVEQTIVPAKGH
+576 
-588 SWDSGKITIVPTCT
+588 
-602 GTGVKTYTC
+602 
-611 TACAA
+611 
-616 TRTETVSATGH
+616 
-627 TVVTVA
+627 
-633 KVEPTCTQPG
+633 
-643 RAAGTKCS
+643 
-651 VCGEVLSGLTE
+651 
-662 IKATGH
+662 
-668 TEVIDAAVEPTCT
+668 
-681 KTGLT
+681 
-686 EGKHCSVCNKVL
+686 
-698 VKQTIVPAKGHSWDS
+698 
-713 GKITIAPTC
+713 
-722 TGTGVKTYTCTACA
+722 
-736 ATRTETVSA
+736 
-745 TGHTVVTVAKVE
+745 
-757 PTCTQPGRAAGTKC
+757 
-771 SVCGEV
+771 
-777 LSGLTEIKATGH
+777 
-789 TEVIDK
+789 
-795 AVAPTCTKTG
+795 
-805 LTEGKH
+805 
-811 CSVCSAVLVEQKVV
+811 
-825 PAKGHIEVVD
+825 
-835 KAVEPTCTETGLT
+835 
-848 EGKHCSVCG
+848 
-857 EVQVEQEV
+857 
-865 VPAKGHTEVIDKAV
+865 
-879 EPTCTETGL
+879 
-888 TEGKHCSVCGAVLV
+888 
-902 EQEIVPAKGHTEV
+902 
-915 IDKTVKPTC
+915 
-924 TETGLTEGKHCS
+924 
-936 VCNKVLVKQ
+936 
-945 TIVPAK
+945 
-951 GHRWDGGKITAAP
+951 
-964 TCTGTGVKTYT
+964 
-975 CTACAATRTETVS
+975 
-988 ATGHTVVTV
+988 
-997 AKVEPTCT
+997 
-1005 QPGRAAGTKCSV
+1005 
-1017 CGEILSG
+1017 
-1024 LTEIKATGHTEV
+1024 
-1036 IDAAVEPTCTETGLT
+1036 
-1051 EGKHCSVCNAVL
+1051 
-1063 VEQRVVPAKGHT
+1063 
-1075 EVVDKAVEPT
+1075 
-1085 CTETGLAEGKHCS
+1085 
-1098 VCNAVLVEQEVVP
+1098 
-1111 AKGHTEVID
+1111 
-1120 KAVEPTC
+1120 
-1127 TETGLTEGKRCSVCG
+1127 
-1142 EVLVKQEVV
+1142 
-1151 PAKGHTEVI
+1151 
-1160 DKAVEPTCTK
+1160 
-1170 MGLTEGKHCS
+1170 
-1180 VCNAVLV
+1180 
-1187 EQKVVPAKRHTE
+1187 
-1199 VIDKAV
+1199 
-1205 APTCTKTGLT
+1205 
-1215 EGKHCSVCSAVLVEQ
+1215 
-1230 EIVPAK
+1230 
-1236 GHIEVVDKA
+1236 
-1245 VEPTCTKTGLTEG
+1245 
-1258 KHCSVCSAVLVE
+1258 
-1270 QEIVPA
+1270 
-1276 KGHTEVVDKAVEPT
+1276 
-1290 CTETGL
+1290 
-1296 TEGKHCSVCG
+1296 
-1306 EVLVEQ
+1306 
-1312 KVVPAKG
+1312 
-1319 HTEVIDKA
+1319 
-1327 VAPTC
+1327 
-1332 TKTGL
+1332 
-1337 TEGKHCSVCGEV
+1337 
-1349 LVEQEVVPAKGH
+1349 
-1361 TEVVDKAVEPTC
+1361 
-1373 TETGLTEGKHCSVCS
+1373 ETGLTEGKHCSVCS

-1396 VPAKGHTE
+1396 VKAKGHTEVIDKAVEPTCTATGLTEGKHCSVCNKVLVKQEVVKAKGHTE

-1410 EPTCTKTGLT
+1410 EPTCAKTGLT

-1429 EVLVEQEV
+1429 EVLVKQEV

-1445 SGSVAG
+1445 SGSVAS

-1477 FLLSGL
+1477 FLLPGL

-1517 ACLLRRIGDVNG
+1517 DCLLLRIGDVNG

-1536 ALQCTLDLQ
+1536 ALRCTLDLQ

-1569 ELLVRY
+1569 ELLGSY

>member
-1 MRAKRASQ
+1 MKAKRASR

-20 LVNLISTAWAASAF
+20 LVNLISTAWAASVF

-42 VPGETRSVYVS
+42 APGETRSVYVS

-81 VGAFSALGT
+81 VGAFSGLGS
-90 VNTETAGQVSFNGAC
+90 VNTATVGRVSFNGTC

-137 ENAYNTGLGAVP
+137 ENAYNTGLVAVP
-149 LNGAP
+149 LSGAS

-188 TACTYGSQGLAAG
+188 TARTYGSQGLAAG

-212 TYVAA
+212 TCVTA

-230 DASRA
+230 DTSRA

-240 AFASEEEI
+240 AFASKEEI

-286 GVGFTQAL
+286 GIGFTQAL

-302 PETPALRVTMPAA
+302 PETPALRVTMLAA
-315 ARTDETITAVA
+315 ARTDETITAV
-326 VLDSG
+326 VTLDSG

-360 SVDGVCIVTNPNFD
+360 SVDGVCIETNPKID
-374 GGQVKFTFICEK
+374 GGQVKFTFICAK
-386 GFVDE
+386 GFADE

-411 AIATSAV
+411 TVTTSAV
-418 GADRQPIAL
+418 GADRRPIAL

-515 PTCTKAGLTEGKHC
+515 PTCT
-529 SVCGEVLVEQ
+529 
-539 EVVPAKGHTEVV
+539 
-551 DKAVEP
+551 
-557 TCTKTGLTEGKHCS
+557 
-571 VCGEV
+571 
-576 LVEQTIVPAKGH
+576 
-588 SWDSGKITIVPTCT
+588 
-602 GTGVKTYTC
+602 
-611 TACAA
+611 
-616 TRTETVSATGH
+616 
-627 TVVTVA
+627 
-633 KVEPTCTQPG
+633 
-643 RAAGTKCS
+643 
-651 VCGEVLSGLTE
+651 
-662 IKATGH
+662 
-668 TEVIDAAVEPTCT
+668 
-681 KTGLT
+681 
-686 EGKHCSVCNKVL
+686 
-698 VKQTIVPAKGHSWDS
+698 
-713 GKITIAPTC
+713 
-722 TGTGVKTYTCTACA
+722 
-736 ATRTETVSA
+736 
-745 TGHTVVTVAKVE
+745 
-757 PTCTQPGRAAGTKC
+757 
-771 SVCGEV
+771 
-777 LSGLTEIKATGH
+777 
-789 TEVIDK
+789 
-795 AVAPTCTKTG
+795 
-805 LTEGKH
+805 
-811 CSVCSAVLVEQKVV
+811 
-825 PAKGHIEVVD
+825 
-835 KAVEPTCTETGLT
+835 
-848 EGKHCSVCG
+848 
-857 EVQVEQEV
+857 
-865 VPAKGHTEVIDKAV
+865 
-879 EPTCTETGL
+879 
-888 TEGKHCSVCGAVLV
+888 
-902 EQEIVPAKGHTEV
+902 
-915 IDKTVKPTC
+915 
-924 TETGLTEGKHCS
+924 
-936 VCNKVLVKQ
+936 
-945 TIVPAK
+945 
-951 GHRWDGGKITAAP
+951 
-964 TCTGTGVKTYT
+964 
-975 CTACAATRTETVS
+975 
-988 ATGHTVVTV
+988 
-997 AKVEPTCT
+997 
-1005 QPGRAAGTKCSV
+1005 
-1017 CGEILSG
+1017 
-1024 LTEIKATGHTEV
+1024 
-1036 IDAAVEPTCTETGLT
+1036 ETGLT
-1051 EGKHCSVCNAVL
+1051 EGKHCSVCNA
-1063 VEQRVVPAKGHT
+1063 
-1075 EVVDKAVEPT
+1075 
-1085 CTETGLAEGKHCS
+1085 
-1098 VCNAVLVEQEVVP
+1098 
-1111 AKGHTEVID
+1111 
-1120 KAVEPTC
+1120 
-1127 TETGLTEGKRCSVCG
+1127 
-1142 EVLVKQEVV
+1142 
-1151 PAKGHTEVI
+1151 
-1160 DKAVEPTCTK
+1160 
-1170 MGLTEGKHCS
+1170 
-1180 VCNAVLV
+1180 
-1187 EQKVVPAKRHTE
+1187 
-1199 VIDKAV
+1199 
-1205 APTCTKTGLT
+1205 
-1215 EGKHCSVCSAVLVEQ
+1215 
-1230 EIVPAK
+1230 
-1236 GHIEVVDKA
+1236 
-1245 VEPTCTKTGLTEG
+1245 
-1258 KHCSVCSAVLVE
+1258 
-1270 QEIVPA
+1270 
-1276 KGHTEVVDKAVEPT
+1276 
-1290 CTETGL
+1290 
-1296 TEGKHCSVCG
+1296 
-1306 EVLVEQ
+1306 
-1312 KVVPAKG
+1312 
-1319 HTEVIDKA
+1319 
-1327 VAPTC
+1327 
-1332 TKTGL
+1332 
-1337 TEGKHCSVCGEV
+1337 
-1349 LVEQEVVPAKGH
+1349 
-1361 TEVVDKAVEPTC
+1361 
-1373 TETGLTEGKHCSVCS
+1373 
-1388 AVLVEQEV
+1388 
-1396 VPAKGHTE
+1396 
-1404 VVDKAV
+1404 
-1410 EPTCTKTGLT
+1410 
-1420 EGKHCSVCG
+1420 
-1429 EVLVEQEV
+1429 VLVEQEV

-1517 ACLLRRIGDVNG
+1517 ACLLLRIGDVNG

>member
-1 MRAKRASQ
+1 MKAKRASQ

-20 LVNLISTAWAASAF
+20 LVTLISTAWAASAF
-34 LRVGSASA
+34 LRVGSVSA
-42 VPGETRSVYVS
+42 APGETRSVYVS
-53 GSNLD
+53 GSNLES
-58 KLAGVQGIVSYDNT
+58 LAGVQGIVSYDDT

-137 ENAYNTGLGAVP
+137 ENAYNTGLVTVSLSGAS
-149 LNGAP
+149 

-188 TACTYGSQGLAAG
+188 TARTYGSQGLAAG

-212 TYVAA
+212 TCVAA
-217 EPLAALS
+217 EPLSALS
-224 GAVKSL
+224 GAMKSL
-230 DASRA
+230 DTSRA

-294 TLRKTEVT
+294 TLRKTAVT

-315 ARTDETITAVA
+315 ARTDKTITAVA
-326 VLDSG
+326 VLDRG

-360 SVDGVCIVTNPNFD
+360 SVDGVCIETNPKID
-374 GGQVKFTFICEK
+374 GGQVKFTFICAK
-386 GFVDE
+386 GFADGAELV
-391 AVLLTMTFQPEKEGT
+391 TMTFQPKKEGAAA
-406 VTLTP
+406 LTP

-418 GADRQPIAL
+418 GADRRPIAL

-515 PTCTKAGLTEGKHC
+515 PTCTA
-529 SVCGEVLVEQ
+529 
-539 EVVPAKGHTEVV
+539 
-551 DKAVEP
+551 
-557 TCTKTGLTEGKHCS
+557 
-571 VCGEV
+571 
-576 LVEQTIVPAKGH
+576 
-588 SWDSGKITIVPTCT
+588 
-602 GTGVKTYTC
+602 
-611 TACAA
+611 
-616 TRTETVSATGH
+616 
-627 TVVTVA
+627 
-633 KVEPTCTQPG
+633 
-643 RAAGTKCS
+643 
-651 VCGEVLSGLTE
+651 
-662 IKATGH
+662 
-668 TEVIDAAVEPTCT
+668 
-681 KTGLT
+681 
-686 EGKHCSVCNKVL
+686 
-698 VKQTIVPAKGHSWDS
+698 
-713 GKITIAPTC
+713 
-722 TGTGVKTYTCTACA
+722 
-736 ATRTETVSA
+736 
-745 TGHTVVTVAKVE
+745 
-757 PTCTQPGRAAGTKC
+757 
-771 SVCGEV
+771 
-777 LSGLTEIKATGH
+777 
-789 TEVIDK
+789 
-795 AVAPTCTKTG
+795 TG

-811 CSVCSAVLVEQKVV
+811 CSVCS
-825 PAKGHIEVVD
+825 
-835 KAVEPTCTETGLT
+835 T
-848 EGKHCSVCG
+848 
-857 EVQVEQEV
+857 
-865 VPAKGHTEVIDKAV
+865 
-879 EPTCTETGL
+879 
-888 TEGKHCSVCGAVLV
+888 
-902 EQEIVPAKGHTEV
+902 
-915 IDKTVKPTC
+915 
-924 TETGLTEGKHCS
+924 
-936 VCNKVLVKQ
+936 
-945 TIVPAK
+945 
-951 GHRWDGGKITAAP
+951 
-964 TCTGTGVKTYT
+964 
-975 CTACAATRTETVS
+975 
-988 ATGHTVVTV
+988 
-997 AKVEPTCT
+997 
-1005 QPGRAAGTKCSV
+1005 
-1017 CGEILSG
+1017 
-1024 LTEIKATGHTEV
+1024 
-1036 IDAAVEPTCTETGLT
+1036 
-1051 EGKHCSVCNAVL
+1051 
-1063 VEQRVVPAKGHT
+1063 
-1075 EVVDKAVEPT
+1075 
-1085 CTETGLAEGKHCS
+1085 
-1098 VCNAVLVEQEVVP
+1098 
-1111 AKGHTEVID
+1111 
-1120 KAVEPTC
+1120 
-1127 TETGLTEGKRCSVCG
+1127 
-1142 EVLVKQEVV
+1142 
-1151 PAKGHTEVI
+1151 
-1160 DKAVEPTCTK
+1160 
-1170 MGLTEGKHCS
+1170 
-1180 VCNAVLV
+1180 
-1187 EQKVVPAKRHTE
+1187 
-1199 VIDKAV
+1199 
-1205 APTCTKTGLT
+1205 
-1215 EGKHCSVCSAVLVEQ
+1215 
-1230 EIVPAK
+1230 
-1236 GHIEVVDKA
+1236 
-1245 VEPTCTKTGLTEG
+1245 
-1258 KHCSVCSAVLVE
+1258 
-1270 QEIVPA
+1270 
-1276 KGHTEVVDKAVEPT
+1276 
-1290 CTETGL
+1290 
-1296 TEGKHCSVCG
+1296 
-1306 EVLVEQ
+1306 
-1312 KVVPAKG
+1312 
-1319 HTEVIDKA
+1319 
-1327 VAPTC
+1327 
-1332 TKTGL
+1332 
-1337 TEGKHCSVCGEV
+1337 
-1349 LVEQEVVPAKGH
+1349 
-1361 TEVVDKAVEPTC
+1361 
-1373 TETGLTEGKHCSVCS
+1373 
-1388 AVLVEQEV
+1388 
-1396 VPAKGHTE
+1396 
-1404 VVDKAV
+1404 
-1410 EPTCTKTGLT
+1410 
-1420 EGKHCSVCG
+1420 
-1429 EVLVEQEV
+1429 VLVEQEV

-1483 RIGAGTYT
+1483 QIGAGTYT

-1504 PVALSDDSGSANV
+1504 PVALSDDSGSANA
-1517 ACLLRRIGDVNG
+1517 ACLLLRIGDVNG

-1536 ALQCTLDLQ
+1536 ALRCTLDLQ

>member
-1 MRAKRASQ
+1 MRAKRASR

-34 LRVGSASA
+34 LRVGNASA
-42 VPGETRSVYVS
+42 APGETRSVYVS
-53 GSNLD
+53 GSNLES
-58 KLAGVQGIVSYDNT
+58 LAGVQGIVSYDDT

-105 LDGISGSQNI
+105 LDGISGSQSI

-121 VRPDAAAGEYL
+121 VRPDAAPGDYL

-137 ENAYNTGLGAVP
+137 ENAYNTDPVAVP
-149 LNGAP
+149 LSGAS

-175 SVSTLHKGEQVSI
+175 SVSALHKGEQVSI
-188 TACTYGSQGLAAG
+188 TACTYGGQGLAAG

-212 TYVAA
+212 TCVAA

-230 DASRA
+230 DTSRA

-240 AFASEEEI
+240 AFASKEEI

-286 GVGFTQAL
+286 GIGFTQAL

-326 VLDSG
+326 VLDRG

-354 VSAGME
+354 VNAGTE
-360 SVDGVCIVTNPNFD
+360 SVDGVYIVTNPKID
-374 GGQVKFTFICEK
+374 GGQVKFTFICAK
-386 GFVDE
+386 GFADE
-391 AVLLTMTFQPEKEGT
+391 AVLLTMTFQPEREGT

-411 AIATSAV
+411 TVTTSAV
-418 GADRQPIAL
+418 GADRRPIAL

-483 WGGDYSSITA
+483 WDGDYSSITA

-506 TEVVDKAVE
+506 TEVVDKAV
-515 PTCTKAGLTEGKHC
+515 
-529 SVCGEVLVEQ
+529 
-539 EVVPAKGHTEVV
+539 
-551 DKAVEP
+551 
-557 TCTKTGLTEGKHCS
+557 
-571 VCGEV
+571 
-576 LVEQTIVPAKGH
+576 
-588 SWDSGKITIVPTCT
+588 
-602 GTGVKTYTC
+602 
-611 TACAA
+611 
-616 TRTETVSATGH
+616 
-627 TVVTVA
+627 
-633 KVEPTCTQPG
+633 
-643 RAAGTKCS
+643 
-651 VCGEVLSGLTE
+651 
-662 IKATGH
+662 
-668 TEVIDAAVEPTCT
+668 
-681 KTGLT
+681 
-686 EGKHCSVCNKVL
+686 
-698 VKQTIVPAKGHSWDS
+698 
-713 GKITIAPTC
+713 APTC
-722 TGTGVKTYTCTACA
+722 T
-736 ATRTETVSA
+736 E
-745 TGHTVVTVAKVE
+745 
-757 PTCTQPGRAAGTKC
+757 
-771 SVCGEV
+771 
-777 LSGLTEIKATGH
+777 
-789 TEVIDK
+789 
-795 AVAPTCTKTG
+795 TG

-825 PAKGHIEVVD
+825 PAKGH
-835 KAVEPTCTETGLT
+835 
-848 EGKHCSVCG
+848 
-857 EVQVEQEV
+857 
-865 VPAKGHTEVIDKAV
+865 TEVIDKAV
-879 EPTCTETGL
+879 E
-888 TEGKHCSVCGAVLV
+888 H
-902 EQEIVPAKGHTEV
+902 
-915 IDKTVKPTC
+915 
-924 TETGLTEGKHCS
+924 
-936 VCNKVLVKQ
+936 
-945 TIVPAK
+945 
-951 GHRWDGGKITAAP
+951 
-964 TCTGTGVKTYT
+964 
-975 CTACAATRTETVS
+975 
-988 ATGHTVVTV
+988 
-997 AKVEPTCT
+997 
-1005 QPGRAAGTKCSV
+1005 
-1017 CGEILSG
+1017 
-1024 LTEIKATGHTEV
+1024 
-1036 IDAAVEPTCTETGLT
+1036 
-1051 EGKHCSVCNAVL
+1051 
-1063 VEQRVVPAKGHT
+1063 
-1075 EVVDKAVEPT
+1075 
-1085 CTETGLAEGKHCS
+1085 
-1098 VCNAVLVEQEVVP
+1098 
-1111 AKGHTEVID
+1111 
-1120 KAVEPTC
+1120 
-1127 TETGLTEGKRCSVCG
+1127 
-1142 EVLVKQEVV
+1142 
-1151 PAKGHTEVI
+1151 
-1160 DKAVEPTCTK
+1160 
-1170 MGLTEGKHCS
+1170 
-1180 VCNAVLV
+1180 
-1187 EQKVVPAKRHTE
+1187 
-1199 VIDKAV
+1199 
-1205 APTCTKTGLT
+1205 
-1215 EGKHCSVCSAVLVEQ
+1215 
-1230 EIVPAK
+1230 
-1236 GHIEVVDKA
+1236 
-1245 VEPTCTKTGLTEG
+1245 
-1258 KHCSVCSAVLVE
+1258 
-1270 QEIVPA
+1270 
-1276 KGHTEVVDKAVEPT
+1276 
-1290 CTETGL
+1290 
-1296 TEGKHCSVCG
+1296 
-1306 EVLVEQ
+1306 
-1312 KVVPAKG
+1312 
-1319 HTEVIDKA
+1319 
-1327 VAPTC
+1327 TC

-1349 LVEQEVVPAKGH
+1349 LVEQEVVKAKGH
-1361 TEVVDKAVEPTC
+1361 TEVID
-1373 TETGLTEGKHCSVCS
+1373 G
-1388 AVLVEQEV
+1388 
-1396 VPAKGHTE
+1396 
-1404 VVDKAV
+1404 AV

-1517 ACLLRRIGDVNG
+1517 ACLLLRIGDVNG

-1536 ALQCTLDLQ
+1536 ALPCTLDLQ

>member
-1 MRAKRASQ
+1 MRAKRASR

-42 VPGETRSVYVS
+42 APGETRSVYVS
-53 GSNLD
+53 GSNLEA
-58 KLAGVQGIVSYDNT
+58 LAGVEGIVSYDNT

-137 ENAYNTGLGAVP
+137 ENAYNTGLVTVSLSGAS
-149 LNGAP
+149 

-188 TACTYGSQGLAAG
+188 TARTYGSQGLAAG

-212 TYVAA
+212 TCVAA
-217 EPLAALS
+217 EPLSALS
-224 GAVKSL
+224 GAMKSL
-230 DASRA
+230 DTSRA

-286 GVGFTQAL
+286 GIGFTRTLA
-294 TLRKTEVT
+294 LRKAEVT
-302 PETPALRVTMPAA
+302 PEVPALRVTMPAA
-315 ARTDETITAVA
+315 ARTDEAITAA
-326 VLDSG
+326 VTLDSG

-360 SVDGVCIVTNPNFD
+360 SVDGVCIETNPKID
-374 GGQVKFTFICEK
+374 GGQVKFTFICAK
-386 GFVDE
+386 GFADGAELV
-391 AVLLTMTFQPEKEGT
+391 TMTFQPKKEGA

-411 AIATSAV
+411 TVTTSAV
-418 GADRQPIAL
+418 GADRRPIAL

-433 CEVKDPFFEVTFRDE
+433 CEVKDPFFAVTFRDE

-483 WGGDYSSITA
+483 WSGDYSSITA

-515 PTCTKAGLTEGKHC
+515 PTCTKTGLTEGKHC
-529 SVCGEVLVEQ
+529 SVCSAVLVEQ
-539 EVVPAKGHTEVV
+539 EVVPAKGHTEAVDKAVEPTCTKTGLTEGKHCSVCSAVLVEQKVVKAKGHTEVV

-571 VCGEV
+571 VCNAV
-576 LVEQTIVPAKGH
+576 LVEQEVVPAKGHTEVVDKVVEPTCTETGLTEGKHCSVCNKVLVKQTIVPAKGH
-588 SWDSGKITIVPTCT
+588 SWDSGKITIAPTCT

-616 TRTETVSATGH
+616 TRTETASATGHTVVTVAKVEPTCTQPGRAAGTKCSVCGEVLSGLTEIKATGHTEVIDAAVEPTCTETGLTEGKHCSVCGEVLVEQKVVPAKGHTEVIDKAVAPTCTETGLTEGKHCSVCNKVLVKQTIVPAKGHRWDGGKITAAPTCTKTGVKTYTCTECDATKTETASATGH

-686 EGKHCSVCNKVL
+686 EGKHCSVCSAVL
-698 VKQTIVPAKGHSWDS
+698 VEQEIVPAK
-713 GKITIAPTC
+713 
-722 TGTGVKTYTCTACA
+722 
-736 ATRTETVSA
+736 
-745 TGHTVVTVAKVE
+745 
-757 PTCTQPGRAAGTKC
+757 
-771 SVCGEV
+771 
-777 LSGLTEIKATGH
+777 GH

-795 AVAPTCTKTG
+795 AVEPTCTKTG

-825 PAKGHIEVVD
+825 PAKGHAEVVD
-835 KAVEPTCTETGLT
+835 KAV
-848 EGKHCSVCG
+848 
-857 EVQVEQEV
+857 
-865 VPAKGHTEVIDKAV
+865 A
-879 EPTCTETGL
+879 
-888 TEGKHCSVCGAVLV
+888 
-902 EQEIVPAKGHTEV
+902 
-915 IDKTVKPTC
+915 PTC

-951 GHRWDGGKITAAP
+951 GH
-964 TCTGTGVKTYT
+964 
-975 CTACAATRTETVS
+975 
-988 ATGHTVVTV
+988 
-997 AKVEPTCT
+997 
-1005 QPGRAAGTKCSV
+1005 
-1017 CGEILSG
+1017 
-1024 LTEIKATGHTEV
+1024 
-1036 IDAAVEPTCTETGLT
+1036 
-1051 EGKHCSVCNAVL
+1051 
-1063 VEQRVVPAKGHT
+1063 
-1075 EVVDKAVEPT
+1075 
-1085 CTETGLAEGKHCS
+1085 
-1098 VCNAVLVEQEVVP
+1098 
-1111 AKGHTEVID
+1111 
-1120 KAVEPTC
+1120 
-1127 TETGLTEGKRCSVCG
+1127 
-1142 EVLVKQEVV
+1142 
-1151 PAKGHTEVI
+1151 TEVI

-1170 MGLTEGKHCS
+1170 TGLTEGKHCS

-1187 EQKVVPAKRHTE
+1187 EQKVVPAKGHTE
-1199 VIDKAV
+1199 VI
-1205 APTCTKTGLT
+1205 
-1215 EGKHCSVCSAVLVEQ
+1215 
-1230 EIVPAK
+1230 
-1236 GHIEVVDKA
+1236 DKA

-1270 QEIVPA
+1270 QE
-1276 KGHTEVVDKAVEPT
+1276 
-1290 CTETGL
+1290 
-1296 TEGKHCSVCG
+1296 
-1306 EVLVEQ
+1306 
-1312 KVVPAKG
+1312 
-1319 HTEVIDKA
+1319 
-1327 VAPTC
+1327 
-1332 TKTGL
+1332 
-1337 TEGKHCSVCGEV
+1337 
-1349 LVEQEVVPAKGH
+1349 
-1361 TEVVDKAVEPTC
+1361 
-1373 TETGLTEGKHCSVCS
+1373 
-1388 AVLVEQEV
+1388 
-1396 VPAKGHTE
+1396 
-1404 VVDKAV
+1404 
-1410 EPTCTKTGLT
+1410 
-1420 EGKHCSVCG
+1420 
-1429 EVLVEQEV
+1429 V

-1445 SGSVAG
+1445 SGSVDGA
-1451 VTDNAM
+1451 TDNAM

-1517 ACLLRRIGDVNG
+1517 ACLLLRIGDVNG
-1529 DGTGAED
+1529 DGAGAED

-1545 TLYDYLALRQVPGSF
+1545 TLYDYLALRQVSGSF
-1560 CDSADAARN
+1560 CDSANAARN